1 MRNQLARFAA
11 VVLAGAVVSF
21 TSASAG
27 ASSAPKVTFV
37 GVQLT
42 LNTGT
47 TFTTPQGVAVDSSG
61 DVFVLDSQTG
71 IVSEIVA
78 LNGIIGSSPTIQ
90 PLANSFAFNNVF
102 SLAIDS
108 SGNLFVPGGSTP
120 GAEYIYEIPAAHR
133 TVNPTQLTL
142 AGTFDTP
149 EGITV
154 DASGNIFVV
163 EDGSANDVK
172 EIAPPYHTATTAI
185 IGLSSPTGIAVDAS
199 DNIFVAVGS
208 GGGVTEFSPSNS
220 YATGTVLLVEF
231 EAVSNMSM
239 DTSGNLYVA
248 DEQGGTLSEILASGG
263 YGTEI
268 TLSKNFN
275 APTGVAV
282 ATNGNIFVT
291 DVPDGGIVD
300 EFERPG
306 ANLGAVNLGQTSS
319 TKTLT
324 FVFNTAGHIG
334 APVVLTQGAAGLD
347 YVDAGTGTCTIKNGS
362 SNPYNAGATC
372 TVDVSFTPRYPG
384 ARNGAVELKDLS
396 GNVLATA
403 YLYGTGIGPQ
413 VSFVTTAS
421 GYNAPSAVSTLGG
434 GFNYPYGVATDQ
446 SGNVFVVDQGNVAI
460 KKISAGCGTS
470 TCVTTLAGTYTDP
483 SYVAIDGAGNLY
495 VTDANQV
502 VEISAASGYTTT
514 TNTLGGG
521 PYQPTGVAVDGSGN
535 VYVNDISMVTG
546 ERQVQKIPAG
556 CTSSACVTTLA
567 GGYTSLYG
575 LAVDASGDVFF
586 AELYAGLVHEIPA
599 GCASIGCV
607 VTVGTGLTNPAG
619 LAVDGIGNLF
629 VSDYGAGN
637 VYELTAASG
646 YNVNYRLNPQN
657 AFAGPM
663 GVAVDGLGNVIV
675 VNTSA
680 NSLQKLDF
688 ADPPSLSFL
697 APTTIETIDG
707 TDGPLSVT
715 VENVGNAPLIFT
727 ASGLIAANDF
737 PQTAGSGDPPNCADS
752 RTVAAGASCNLSI
765 EFEPLQTGSLGET
778 FGLYDNNLNVASA
791 QLIGVQGISIPA
803 VAPPPAG
810 DATSSTVLAAPSAVA
825 AGQPLTI
832 TATVT
837 DTTSSDRGPGG
848 TVTFAD
854 TVGSTTINLNSG
866 VGVSLVASAGAMV
879 AILPN
884 VTLSGAGTH
893 TITATFWDGNGGAT
907 FQSSIGTGTAT
918 VGSSSNVGT
927 ATSAIPVTLTFTAA
941 GMVNSV
947 NVLTQGAPLL
957 DFQYSATGDTCSG
970 ASSSVGTCTVNVTFT
985 PKYPGTRFGAVVL
998 EDVSGNVLATAYING
1013 LGIGP
1018 VVGFAPGTINT
1029 VAGNYLAGYG
1039 YGGDGSPAT
1048 SAQLNGPYGVAQD
1061 GAGNLYIADSNNN
1074 VIRMVTTGGIISTI
1088 VGNDSAKKRGSSYGG
1103 DGGPATSAMLYNPQG
1118 IALDGAGN
1126 LFIADTNNQVIRMV
1140 TPGGII
1146 TTVAGNNKDG
1156 YGYSGDGG
1164 LAINAELNN
1173 PNSIALDGAG
1183 NLYIVDTSNNVIRKV
1198 TPGGVISTVAGN
1210 HASPP
1215 GYGGDGGQATSA
1227 QLSYPSGVA
1236 VDGSGNLYIADQNNN
1251 VIRKVTPGGVISTVA
1266 GNQASGSGYG
1276 PDGVQATSS
1285 QLSYPMDVKLDAAG
1299 NLYIVDDGNSVIRK
1313 VTPGGI
1319 ISTVAGGGNYSS
1331 PALGDGGPATSAFL
1345 NYPEAIAVDGTG
1357 NLYISDSND
1366 SLIRKVDIS
1375 DAPSVTFASTNVG
1388 STSAAQNVAVENFG
1402 NTGLIFTSS
1411 GLTPANDFVQ
1421 TAGSGSPVDCVN
1433 SGTVLAGASCNLSIV
1448 FHPAQE
1454 GNPLTESF
1462 VLANNS
1468 LDNGSATQSIGLLG
1482 TATGVVAPPADTTAT
1497 AVAVSSGA
1505 IYSGQTVTIAATVWD
1520 TISRLTPT
1528 GTVIFTDTVGSTT
1541 TNLGGATP
1549 LTAGVAT
1556 ISNNILTGAGTH
1568 TITASYAG
1576 VSGSFTPSSN
1586 TASVTVTDAPVAT
1599 FTTPPPTLNFG
1610 TVAVGQTSSN
1620 QTVTFT
1626 FATMGVIGPNQVLS
1640 LGATDGKSLPFYV
1653 FSGGTCNHF
1662 GVATVWTA
1670 GGTCT
1675 VLVNFKPVYPGVAQ
1689 GAVEILDM
1697 SGNVLST
1704 AYVTGIGTGP
1714 EAVTLP
1720 GTARSTTFTG
1730 SDQKTYAMAF
1740 DGGGDLYFADQT
1752 GNQVYQVQYSG
1763 AAETLIAGSGTAG
1776 YGGDG
1781 SAAASAELS
1790 SPSDVAIDGAGNVYI
1805 ADFGNNRV
1813 RMVSPISGII
1823 TTVAGNGTLG
1833 YLGDGSAATSAE
1845 LNGPTGLALDGAG
1858 NLYIADKGNNAIRK
1872 VTAATGVITTVAGNG
1887 TQGFSGDAGLA
1898 TVAQLNNPNSVAVD
1912 GAGNLYIADSNNNR
1926 VRMVSVTTGNISTV
1940 AGNGT
1945 NWDSGDGGFP
1955 WQAGVNNPV
1964 AVAVDAAGN
1973 LAIVDSNAAI
1983 RIVFSAS
1990 GIIETD
1996 AVNVGVPVAL
2006 REDGAGNLYAADSV
2020 NGGLYTVS
2028 PTTSFNYPTATAV
2041 GSSDTTDN
2049 AQTVLLVNIGN
2060 TALTAVAPGLTP
2072 PTDFA
2077 QVGGSG
2083 TPADCTPT
2091 FSITAGSACTLNIEF
2106 EPTQSGSLSEYYY
2119 VKDNSRNHSSLT
2131 QYIWLTGTGV
2141 AAVVSADTTATAIA
2155 VSPSAIYSG
2164 QTVTITATVT
2174 DTTTPSTTPTG
2185 SVTFTDAVGSTI
2197 TSLNGGTAVSL
2208 VSGVATLSNATLIGA
2223 GTHTISAQYSGVSS
2237 VFSASSGTGT
2247 VAVSPSS
2254 NVGAAASSFPVTLTI
2269 TAAGTESSVSV
2280 LTLGVPNLDFT
2291 EALTGDT
2298 CSGVSSINST
2308 CTVNVT
2314 FTPIS
2319 PGLRSGAVVLKDSSG
2334 NVLATSSISAMAD
2347 APQVAIYPGTSSV
2360 LSTGTSTVAAKY
2372 PGQIAIDGSG
2382 NIYLANCSNGLVYKI
2397 PASGGEPTTIDFSAL
2412 SGLGPNNCVNGI
2424 VLDGAGNMYVSD
2436 HSNERIVVVNGATG
2450 SSPSAAFALPLSST
2464 SLGSVSLYDPY
2475 TLAMDVQGNLY
2486 IADSA
2491 NVRILKVVLTG
2502 AGTSSVTGAVS
2513 AVTPV
2518 SYSYN
2523 NGSYDQIYGVAVD
2536 DSGNVYIPDYDGGV
2550 LVKVAPGGATTTIN
2564 LTYNSN
2570 TFYPTG
2576 IGLDSFGNV
2585 YLVDGYDNWLAKL
2598 TTSGTLQPILAPG
2611 LPSGLSEPWNITVDP
2626 AGKLYISDFGNN
2638 RIAIIDPSTPYVAPF
2653 ASAAVGSN
2661 STSGPQLLQ
2670 LTNIGD
2676 QDLTFTASGVSY
2688 PTDFPVNSS
2697 DTNLCQSSL
2706 NLTAGNTCD
2715 VSINFH
2721 PTTTGSLPENVVLT
2735 DNNLAGNGVQQSISV
2750 SGTGQAVIAQ
2760 FAFSISSIWTAGV
2773 PQAFTLTAIG
2783 SDSATMTGYTGT
2795 VNLTSTDS
2803 RAVFSLSN
2811 GGAPITSYTFAG
2823 GDAGVKTLY
2832 VTFKTETF
2840 STKLPYGQF
2849 VTATDASASIS
2860 AMTGSLTVN
2869 SGPAATITPVGSTS
2883 SSHTIGV
2890 EFPLYAVVNDA
2901 YGNPVVGEIVTFS
2914 APVNGPGILM
2924 AQATEPVQTLGY
2936 AENLVFANTIAGGPY
2951 AVTAIAAD
2959 LPSSPLT
2966 FAITNLPAATTTVLA
2981 GAPASPINYGTAITL
2996 TSTVTPGS
3004 GQVEKKSLIA
3014 QPQKIVI
3021 VSSSA
3026 PILGPP
3032 TGTVQFWDNIGTA
3045 AQAMVGT
3052 ATLQPGVN
3060 SNGTIPASATFTVV
3074 APAGGTHSYT
3084 ATYLTD
3090 GNYSG
3095 STTSV
3100 AVPYTVNQGSV
3111 AISGPAQ
3118 PAQFAAGQ
3126 AGSVTITATGSV
3138 LGTGIAVP
3146 SGSLSYTI
3154 VNGSSVSV
3162 ASGTVS
3168 LSATANGSAA
3178 SIITPNTLA
3187 PGTYSIQIGYVGD
3200 GNYAASVSPVTI
3212 TFIVNQ
3218 IASSISWPQP
3228 SAISYGTSLGA
3239 ILNATAS
3246 AGSTALQGA
3255 FSYTATPTSGAA
3267 SAVNSATVLT
3277 AGSYTL
3283 TATFAPTN
3291 SATDTSATQTVSLT
3305 VSKAALA
3312 ITWTAPASIS
3322 YGVPLSAT
3330 QLNASATV
3338 PGTFVYSP
3346 AIGTVL
3352 GAGPQTLSVT
3362 FTPTDS
3368 VDYSSTT
3375 QTVSLTVN
3383 KTTLAITWIT
3393 PASISYGV
3401 PLSATQLNAT
3411 ATVPG
3416 TFVYS
3421 PAIGSV
3427 LGAGPQTL
3435 SVTFTPTD
3443 SVDYSTT
3450 TQTVS
3455 LTVNKAAL
3463 AITWAAPAS
3472 VSYGVPLSATQLNA
3486 TATVPGTFVY
3496 SPAVG
3501 SVLGAGPQTLS
3512 VTFTPTDSVDYSTTT
3527 QTTSLTVNKASLTIT
3542 WAAPNAIT
3550 YGVPLSAAQLNA
3562 TASVPGTFVYSPAL
3576 GSVLGAGSQT
3586 LSVTFTPTDSVDYSA
3601 TTQTTSLTVNK
3612 DAASITWSGTSTPI
3626 TYGTPLSATQ
3636 LNATTVIPGTLVYAP
3651 PLGTVLGAG
3660 TQSLSVTFTPTD
3672 SVDYSATTQTTS
3684 LTVNKDAASI
3694 TWSGTSTPITY
3705 GTPLSATQ
3713 LNATTVIPGTL
3724 VYAPPLGTVLGAG
3737 TQSLSVTFTPT
3748 DTASYASVTKT
3759 ETLTVNKAMPVIT
3772 WLVPA
3777 AITPETALS
3786 ATQLDATASVPGMFV
3801 YTPSLGTML
3810 SIGTQT
3816 LSVIFTAN
3824 DTTDYTTATQSVSLN
3839 IGQITPTITF
3849 LQPSAITYGNSLSG
3863 VLMVTAKNG
3872 SATIPGTFT
3881 YTAARAGGSAL
3892 PVTSATVLAAG
3903 TYTLTAIFTPTDT
3916 TTYKV
3921 ASASVSL
3928 TANQAVSVTTLS
3940 SSQVSAF
3947 TSNPVTFTAI
3957 VTSAAGTP
3965 TGSVTFFDGTTPLG
3979 TATLVSGSAAYTSS
3993 SLDTGTH
4000 SITAVYNG
4008 NADLAPSTSG
4018 LVSEV
4023 LQNFTLTLSL
4033 RGGSG
4038 SGGTA
4043 TAAPGGQAVYD
4054 FVVAP
4059 VTGTGFPG
4067 PVTMSVTGGLP
4078 PGATATFTPDVIPAN
4093 ATSTPVTMTVTL
4105 PATAAARPMG
4115 LPFRSAP
4122 LAALGLLL
4130 LPFAGRLRK
4139 ASRKLGRGAG
4149 LALALLISIV
4159 GIAAMTGCGGKP
4171 SGYFGQAPQSYTI
4184 TVTATS
4190 GNLTHSTTVTLNVQ

>member
-2164 QTVTITATVT
+2164 QTVTIAATVT
-2174 DTTTPSTTPTG
+2174 DSTTPSTTPTG

-3421 PAIGSV
+3421 PA
-3427 LGAGPQTL
+3427 
-3435 SVTFTPTD
+3435 
-3443 SVDYSTT
+3443 
-3450 TQTVS
+3450 
-3455 LTVNKAAL
+3455 
-3463 AITWAAPAS
+3463 
-3472 VSYGVPLSATQLNA
+3472 
-3486 TATVPGTFVY
+3486 
-3496 SPAVG
+3496 VG
-3501 SVLGAGPQTLS
+3501 SVLGAGPQTL
-3512 VTFTPTDSVDYSTTT
+3512 
-3527 QTTSLTVNKASLTIT
+3527 
-3542 WAAPNAIT
+3542 
-3550 YGVPLSAAQLNA
+3550 
-3562 TASVPGTFVYSPAL
+3562 
-3576 GSVLGAGSQT
+3576 
-3586 LSVTFTPTDSVDYSA
+3586 
-3601 TTQTTSLTVNK
+3601 
-3612 DAASITWSGTSTPI
+3612 
-3626 TYGTPLSATQ
+3626 
-3636 LNATTVIPGTLVYAP
+3636 
-3651 PLGTVLGAG
+3651 
-3660 TQSLSVTFTPTD
+3660 
-3672 SVDYSATTQTTS
+3672 
-3684 LTVNKDAASI
+3684 
-3694 TWSGTSTPITY
+3694 
-3705 GTPLSATQ
+3705 
-3713 LNATTVIPGTL
+3713 
-3724 VYAPPLGTVLGAG
+3724 
-3737 TQSLSVTFTPT
+3737 
-3748 DTASYASVTKT
+3748 
-3759 ETLTVNKAMPVIT
+3759 
-3772 WLVPA
+3772 
-3777 AITPETALS
+3777 
-3786 ATQLDATASVPGMFV
+3786 
-3801 YTPSLGTML
+3801 
-3810 SIGTQT
+3810 
-3816 LSVIFTAN
+3816 
-3824 DTTDYTTATQSVSLN
+3824 
-3839 IGQITPTITF
+3839 
-3849 LQPSAITYGNSLSG
+3849 
-3863 VLMVTAKNG
+3863 
-3872 SATIPGTFT
+3872 
-3881 YTAARAGGSAL
+3881 R
-3892 PVTSATVLAAG
+3892 
-3903 TYTLTAIFTPTDT
+3903 
-3916 TTYKV
+3916 
-3921 ASASVSL
+3921 
-3928 TANQAVSVTTLS
+3928 
-3940 SSQVSAF
+3940 
-3947 TSNPVTFTAI
+3947 
-3957 VTSAAGTP
+3957 
-3965 TGSVTFFDGTTPLG
+3965 
-3979 TATLVSGSAAYTSS
+3979 
-3993 SLDTGTH
+3993 
-4000 SITAVYNG
+4000 
-4008 NADLAPSTSG
+4008 
-4018 LVSEV
+4018 
-4023 LQNFTLTLSL
+4023 
-4033 RGGSG
+4033 
-4038 SGGTA
+4038 
-4043 TAAPGGQAVYD
+4043 
-4054 FVVAP
+4054 
-4059 VTGTGFPG
+4059 
-4067 PVTMSVTGGLP
+4067 
-4078 PGATATFTPDVIPAN
+4078 
-4093 ATSTPVTMTVTL
+4093 
-4105 PATAAARPMG
+4105 
-4115 LPFRSAP
+4115 
-4122 LAALGLLL
+4122 
-4130 LPFAGRLRK
+4130 
-4139 ASRKLGRGAG
+4139 
-4149 LALALLISIV
+4149 
-4159 GIAAMTGCGGKP
+4159 
-4171 SGYFGQAPQSYTI
+4171 
-4184 TVTATS
+4184 
-4190 GNLTHSTTVTLNVQ
+4190 

>member
-1 MRNQLARFAA
+1 MKLSHVFSMRNQLARFAA

-567 GGYTSLYG
+567 GGYNSLFG
-575 LAVDASGDVFF
+575 MAVAPSGDVFF
-586 AELYAGLVHEIPA
+586 AEELAGLVHEIPA
-599 GCASIGCV
+599 GCVSTGCV
-607 VTVGTGLTNPAG
+607 VTVGSGLSKPAG
-619 LAVDGIGNLF
+619 LAVDGLGNLF
-629 VSDYGAGN
+629 VSDYEAGN
-637 VYELTAASG
+637 VYEFTAASG
-646 YNVNYRLNPQN
+646 YTVKYQLSPNDAYV
-657 AFAGPM
+657 GPL
-663 GVAVDGLGNVIV
+663 GVAVDGLGNVTV
-675 VNTSA
+675 VNTQR
-680 NSLQKLDF
+680 NTLQKLDF

-837 DTTSSDRGPGG
+837 DTT
-848 TVTFAD
+848 
-854 TVGSTTINLNSG
+854 
-866 VGVSLVASAGAMV
+866 
-879 AILPN
+879 
-884 VTLSGAGTH
+884 
-893 TITATFWDGNGGAT
+893 
-907 FQSSIGTGTAT
+907 
-918 VGSSSNVGT
+918 
-927 ATSAIPVTLTFTAA
+927 
-941 GMVNSV
+941 
-947 NVLTQGAPLL
+947 
-957 DFQYSATGDTCSG
+957 
-970 ASSSVGTCTVNVTFT
+970 
-985 PKYPGTRFGAVVL
+985 
-998 EDVSGNVLATAYING
+998 
-1013 LGIGP
+1013 
-1018 VVGFAPGTINT
+1018 
-1029 VAGNYLAGYG
+1029 
-1039 YGGDGSPAT
+1039 
-1048 SAQLNGPYGVAQD
+1048 
-1061 GAGNLYIADSNNN
+1061 
-1074 VIRMVTTGGIISTI
+1074 
-1088 VGNDSAKKRGSSYGG
+1088 
-1103 DGGPATSAMLYNPQG
+1103 
-1118 IALDGAGN
+1118 
-1126 LFIADTNNQVIRMV
+1126 
-1140 TPGGII
+1140 
-1146 TTVAGNNKDG
+1146 
-1156 YGYSGDGG
+1156 
-1164 LAINAELNN
+1164 
-1173 PNSIALDGAG
+1173 
-1183 NLYIVDTSNNVIRKV
+1183 
-1198 TPGGVISTVAGN
+1198 
-1210 HASPP
+1210 
-1215 GYGGDGGQATSA
+1215 
-1227 QLSYPSGVA
+1227 
-1236 VDGSGNLYIADQNNN
+1236 
-1251 VIRKVTPGGVISTVA
+1251 
-1266 GNQASGSGYG
+1266 
-1276 PDGVQATSS
+1276 
-1285 QLSYPMDVKLDAAG
+1285 
-1299 NLYIVDDGNSVIRK
+1299 
-1313 VTPGGI
+1313 
-1319 ISTVAGGGNYSS
+1319 
-1331 PALGDGGPATSAFL
+1331 
-1345 NYPEAIAVDGTG
+1345 
-1357 NLYISDSND
+1357 
-1366 SLIRKVDIS
+1366 
-1375 DAPSVTFASTNVG
+1375 
-1388 STSAAQNVAVENFG
+1388 
-1402 NTGLIFTSS
+1402 
-1411 GLTPANDFVQ
+1411 
-1421 TAGSGSPVDCVN
+1421 
-1433 SGTVLAGASCNLSIV
+1433 
-1448 FHPAQE
+1448 
-1454 GNPLTESF
+1454 
-1462 VLANNS
+1462 
-1468 LDNGSATQSIGLLG
+1468 
-1482 TATGVVAPPADTTAT
+1482 
-1497 AVAVSSGA
+1497 
-1505 IYSGQTVTIAATVWD
+1505 
-1520 TISRLTPT
+1520 
-1528 GTVIFTDTVGSTT
+1528 
-1541 TNLGGATP
+1541 
-1549 LTAGVAT
+1549 
-1556 ISNNILTGAGTH
+1556 
-1568 TITASYAG
+1568 
-1576 VSGSFTPSSN
+1576 
-1586 TASVTVTDAPVAT
+1586 
-1599 FTTPPPTLNFG
+1599 
-1610 TVAVGQTSSN
+1610 
-1620 QTVTFT
+1620 
-1626 FATMGVIGPNQVLS
+1626 
-1640 LGATDGKSLPFYV
+1640 
-1653 FSGGTCNHF
+1653 
-1662 GVATVWTA
+1662 
-1670 GGTCT
+1670 
-1675 VLVNFKPVYPGVAQ
+1675 
-1689 GAVEILDM
+1689 
-1697 SGNVLST
+1697 
-1704 AYVTGIGTGP
+1704 
-1714 EAVTLP
+1714 
-1720 GTARSTTFTG
+1720 
-1730 SDQKTYAMAF
+1730 
-1740 DGGGDLYFADQT
+1740 
-1752 GNQVYQVQYSG
+1752 
-1763 AAETLIAGSGTAG
+1763 
-1776 YGGDG
+1776 
-1781 SAAASAELS
+1781 
-1790 SPSDVAIDGAGNVYI
+1790 
-1805 ADFGNNRV
+1805 
-1813 RMVSPISGII
+1813 
-1823 TTVAGNGTLG
+1823 
-1833 YLGDGSAATSAE
+1833 
-1845 LNGPTGLALDGAG
+1845 
-1858 NLYIADKGNNAIRK
+1858 
-1872 VTAATGVITTVAGNG
+1872 
-1887 TQGFSGDAGLA
+1887 
-1898 TVAQLNNPNSVAVD
+1898 
-1912 GAGNLYIADSNNNR
+1912 
-1926 VRMVSVTTGNISTV
+1926 
-1940 AGNGT
+1940 
-1945 NWDSGDGGFP
+1945 
-1955 WQAGVNNPV
+1955 
-1964 AVAVDAAGN
+1964 
-1973 LAIVDSNAAI
+1973 
-1983 RIVFSAS
+1983 
-1990 GIIETD
+1990 
-1996 AVNVGVPVAL
+1996 
-2006 REDGAGNLYAADSV
+2006 
-2020 NGGLYTVS
+2020 
-2028 PTTSFNYPTATAV
+2028 
-2041 GSSDTTDN
+2041 
-2049 AQTVLLVNIGN
+2049 
-2060 TALTAVAPGLTP
+2060 
-2072 PTDFA
+2072 
-2077 QVGGSG
+2077 
-2083 TPADCTPT
+2083 
-2091 FSITAGSACTLNIEF
+2091 
-2106 EPTQSGSLSEYYY
+2106 
-2119 VKDNSRNHSSLT
+2119 
-2131 QYIWLTGTGV
+2131 
-2141 AAVVSADTTATAIA
+2141 
-2155 VSPSAIYSG
+2155 
-2164 QTVTITATVT
+2164 
-2174 DTTTPSTTPTG
+2174 TPSTTPTG

-2298 CSGVSSINST
+2298 CSGVSSIKST

-2536 DSGNVYIPDYDGGV
+2536 GSGNVYIPDYDGGV

-2966 FAITNLPAATTTVLA
+2966 FAITNLPARTTTVLA
-2981 GAPASPINYGTAITL
+2981 GAPASPINFGTAITL

-3672 SVDYSATTQTTS
+3672 
-3684 LTVNKDAASI
+3684 
-3694 TWSGTSTPITY
+3694 
-3705 GTPLSATQ
+3705 
-3713 LNATTVIPGTL
+3713 
-3724 VYAPPLGTVLGAG
+3724 
-3737 TQSLSVTFTPT
+3737 
-3748 DTASYASVTKT
+3748 TASYASVTKT

>member
-1 MRNQLARFAA
+1 MKLSHVFSMRNQLARFAA

-567 GGYTSLYG
+567 GGYNSLFG
-575 LAVDASGDVFF
+575 MAVAPSGDVFF
-586 AELYAGLVHEIPA
+586 AEELAGLVHEIPA
-599 GCASIGCV
+599 GCVSTGCV
-607 VTVGTGLTNPAG
+607 VTVGSGLSKPAG
-619 LAVDGIGNLF
+619 LAVDGLGNLF
-629 VSDYGAGN
+629 VSDYEAGN
-637 VYELTAASG
+637 VYEFTAASG
-646 YNVNYRLNPQN
+646 YTVKYQLSPNDAYV
-657 AFAGPM
+657 GPL
-663 GVAVDGLGNVIV
+663 GVAVDGLGNVTV
-675 VNTSA
+675 VNTQR
-680 NSLQKLDF
+680 NTLQKLDF

-837 DTTSSDRGPGG
+837 DTT
-848 TVTFAD
+848 
-854 TVGSTTINLNSG
+854 
-866 VGVSLVASAGAMV
+866 
-879 AILPN
+879 
-884 VTLSGAGTH
+884 
-893 TITATFWDGNGGAT
+893 
-907 FQSSIGTGTAT
+907 
-918 VGSSSNVGT
+918 
-927 ATSAIPVTLTFTAA
+927 
-941 GMVNSV
+941 
-947 NVLTQGAPLL
+947 
-957 DFQYSATGDTCSG
+957 
-970 ASSSVGTCTVNVTFT
+970 
-985 PKYPGTRFGAVVL
+985 
-998 EDVSGNVLATAYING
+998 
-1013 LGIGP
+1013 
-1018 VVGFAPGTINT
+1018 
-1029 VAGNYLAGYG
+1029 
-1039 YGGDGSPAT
+1039 
-1048 SAQLNGPYGVAQD
+1048 
-1061 GAGNLYIADSNNN
+1061 
-1074 VIRMVTTGGIISTI
+1074 
-1088 VGNDSAKKRGSSYGG
+1088 
-1103 DGGPATSAMLYNPQG
+1103 
-1118 IALDGAGN
+1118 
-1126 LFIADTNNQVIRMV
+1126 
-1140 TPGGII
+1140 
-1146 TTVAGNNKDG
+1146 
-1156 YGYSGDGG
+1156 
-1164 LAINAELNN
+1164 
-1173 PNSIALDGAG
+1173 
-1183 NLYIVDTSNNVIRKV
+1183 
-1198 TPGGVISTVAGN
+1198 
-1210 HASPP
+1210 
-1215 GYGGDGGQATSA
+1215 
-1227 QLSYPSGVA
+1227 
-1236 VDGSGNLYIADQNNN
+1236 
-1251 VIRKVTPGGVISTVA
+1251 
-1266 GNQASGSGYG
+1266 
-1276 PDGVQATSS
+1276 
-1285 QLSYPMDVKLDAAG
+1285 
-1299 NLYIVDDGNSVIRK
+1299 
-1313 VTPGGI
+1313 
-1319 ISTVAGGGNYSS
+1319 
-1331 PALGDGGPATSAFL
+1331 
-1345 NYPEAIAVDGTG
+1345 
-1357 NLYISDSND
+1357 
-1366 SLIRKVDIS
+1366 
-1375 DAPSVTFASTNVG
+1375 
-1388 STSAAQNVAVENFG
+1388 
-1402 NTGLIFTSS
+1402 
-1411 GLTPANDFVQ
+1411 
-1421 TAGSGSPVDCVN
+1421 
-1433 SGTVLAGASCNLSIV
+1433 
-1448 FHPAQE
+1448 
-1454 GNPLTESF
+1454 
-1462 VLANNS
+1462 
-1468 LDNGSATQSIGLLG
+1468 
-1482 TATGVVAPPADTTAT
+1482 
-1497 AVAVSSGA
+1497 
-1505 IYSGQTVTIAATVWD
+1505 
-1520 TISRLTPT
+1520 
-1528 GTVIFTDTVGSTT
+1528 
-1541 TNLGGATP
+1541 
-1549 LTAGVAT
+1549 
-1556 ISNNILTGAGTH
+1556 
-1568 TITASYAG
+1568 
-1576 VSGSFTPSSN
+1576 
-1586 TASVTVTDAPVAT
+1586 
-1599 FTTPPPTLNFG
+1599 
-1610 TVAVGQTSSN
+1610 
-1620 QTVTFT
+1620 
-1626 FATMGVIGPNQVLS
+1626 
-1640 LGATDGKSLPFYV
+1640 
-1653 FSGGTCNHF
+1653 
-1662 GVATVWTA
+1662 
-1670 GGTCT
+1670 
-1675 VLVNFKPVYPGVAQ
+1675 
-1689 GAVEILDM
+1689 
-1697 SGNVLST
+1697 
-1704 AYVTGIGTGP
+1704 
-1714 EAVTLP
+1714 
-1720 GTARSTTFTG
+1720 
-1730 SDQKTYAMAF
+1730 
-1740 DGGGDLYFADQT
+1740 
-1752 GNQVYQVQYSG
+1752 
-1763 AAETLIAGSGTAG
+1763 
-1776 YGGDG
+1776 
-1781 SAAASAELS
+1781 
-1790 SPSDVAIDGAGNVYI
+1790 
-1805 ADFGNNRV
+1805 
-1813 RMVSPISGII
+1813 
-1823 TTVAGNGTLG
+1823 
-1833 YLGDGSAATSAE
+1833 
-1845 LNGPTGLALDGAG
+1845 
-1858 NLYIADKGNNAIRK
+1858 
-1872 VTAATGVITTVAGNG
+1872 
-1887 TQGFSGDAGLA
+1887 
-1898 TVAQLNNPNSVAVD
+1898 
-1912 GAGNLYIADSNNNR
+1912 
-1926 VRMVSVTTGNISTV
+1926 
-1940 AGNGT
+1940 
-1945 NWDSGDGGFP
+1945 
-1955 WQAGVNNPV
+1955 
-1964 AVAVDAAGN
+1964 
-1973 LAIVDSNAAI
+1973 
-1983 RIVFSAS
+1983 
-1990 GIIETD
+1990 
-1996 AVNVGVPVAL
+1996 
-2006 REDGAGNLYAADSV
+2006 
-2020 NGGLYTVS
+2020 
-2028 PTTSFNYPTATAV
+2028 
-2041 GSSDTTDN
+2041 
-2049 AQTVLLVNIGN
+2049 
-2060 TALTAVAPGLTP
+2060 
-2072 PTDFA
+2072 
-2077 QVGGSG
+2077 
-2083 TPADCTPT
+2083 
-2091 FSITAGSACTLNIEF
+2091 
-2106 EPTQSGSLSEYYY
+2106 
-2119 VKDNSRNHSSLT
+2119 
-2131 QYIWLTGTGV
+2131 
-2141 AAVVSADTTATAIA
+2141 
-2155 VSPSAIYSG
+2155 
-2164 QTVTITATVT
+2164 
-2174 DTTTPSTTPTG
+2174 TPSTTPTG

-2298 CSGVSSINST
+2298 CSGVSSIKST

-2966 FAITNLPAATTTVLA
+2966 FAITNLPARTTTVLA
-2981 GAPASPINYGTAITL
+2981 GAPASPINFGTAITL

-3255 FSYTATPTSGAA
+3255 FSYTATPTSGAP

-3291 SATDTSATQTVSLT
+3291 SATYTSATQTVSLT

-3586 LSVTFTPTDSVDYSA
+3586 
-3601 TTQTTSLTVNK
+3601 
-3612 DAASITWSGTSTPI
+3612 
-3626 TYGTPLSATQ
+3626 
-3636 LNATTVIPGTLVYAP
+3636 
-3651 PLGTVLGAG
+3651 
-3660 TQSLSVTFTPTD
+3660 LSVTFTPTD

>member
-1 MRNQLARFAA
+1 MKLSHVFSMRNQLARFAA

-567 GGYTSLYG
+567 GGYNSLFG
-575 LAVDASGDVFF
+575 MAVAPSGDVFF
-586 AELYAGLVHEIPA
+586 AEELAGLVHEIPA
-599 GCASIGCV
+599 GCVSTGCV
-607 VTVGTGLTNPAG
+607 VTVGSGLSKPAG
-619 LAVDGIGNLF
+619 LAVDGLGNLF
-629 VSDYGAGN
+629 VSDYEAGN
-637 VYELTAASG
+637 VYEFTAASG
-646 YNVNYRLNPQN
+646 YTVKYQLSPNDAYV
-657 AFAGPM
+657 GPL
-663 GVAVDGLGNVIV
+663 GVAVDGLGNVTV
-675 VNTSA
+675 VNTQR
-680 NSLQKLDF
+680 NTLQKLDF

-837 DTTSSDRGPGG
+837 DTT
-848 TVTFAD
+848 
-854 TVGSTTINLNSG
+854 
-866 VGVSLVASAGAMV
+866 
-879 AILPN
+879 
-884 VTLSGAGTH
+884 
-893 TITATFWDGNGGAT
+893 
-907 FQSSIGTGTAT
+907 
-918 VGSSSNVGT
+918 
-927 ATSAIPVTLTFTAA
+927 
-941 GMVNSV
+941 
-947 NVLTQGAPLL
+947 
-957 DFQYSATGDTCSG
+957 
-970 ASSSVGTCTVNVTFT
+970 
-985 PKYPGTRFGAVVL
+985 
-998 EDVSGNVLATAYING
+998 
-1013 LGIGP
+1013 
-1018 VVGFAPGTINT
+1018 
-1029 VAGNYLAGYG
+1029 
-1039 YGGDGSPAT
+1039 
-1048 SAQLNGPYGVAQD
+1048 
-1061 GAGNLYIADSNNN
+1061 
-1074 VIRMVTTGGIISTI
+1074 
-1088 VGNDSAKKRGSSYGG
+1088 
-1103 DGGPATSAMLYNPQG
+1103 
-1118 IALDGAGN
+1118 
-1126 LFIADTNNQVIRMV
+1126 
-1140 TPGGII
+1140 
-1146 TTVAGNNKDG
+1146 
-1156 YGYSGDGG
+1156 
-1164 LAINAELNN
+1164 
-1173 PNSIALDGAG
+1173 
-1183 NLYIVDTSNNVIRKV
+1183 
-1198 TPGGVISTVAGN
+1198 
-1210 HASPP
+1210 
-1215 GYGGDGGQATSA
+1215 
-1227 QLSYPSGVA
+1227 
-1236 VDGSGNLYIADQNNN
+1236 
-1251 VIRKVTPGGVISTVA
+1251 
-1266 GNQASGSGYG
+1266 
-1276 PDGVQATSS
+1276 
-1285 QLSYPMDVKLDAAG
+1285 
-1299 NLYIVDDGNSVIRK
+1299 
-1313 VTPGGI
+1313 
-1319 ISTVAGGGNYSS
+1319 
-1331 PALGDGGPATSAFL
+1331 
-1345 NYPEAIAVDGTG
+1345 
-1357 NLYISDSND
+1357 
-1366 SLIRKVDIS
+1366 
-1375 DAPSVTFASTNVG
+1375 
-1388 STSAAQNVAVENFG
+1388 
-1402 NTGLIFTSS
+1402 
-1411 GLTPANDFVQ
+1411 
-1421 TAGSGSPVDCVN
+1421 
-1433 SGTVLAGASCNLSIV
+1433 
-1448 FHPAQE
+1448 
-1454 GNPLTESF
+1454 
-1462 VLANNS
+1462 
-1468 LDNGSATQSIGLLG
+1468 
-1482 TATGVVAPPADTTAT
+1482 
-1497 AVAVSSGA
+1497 
-1505 IYSGQTVTIAATVWD
+1505 
-1520 TISRLTPT
+1520 
-1528 GTVIFTDTVGSTT
+1528 
-1541 TNLGGATP
+1541 
-1549 LTAGVAT
+1549 
-1556 ISNNILTGAGTH
+1556 
-1568 TITASYAG
+1568 
-1576 VSGSFTPSSN
+1576 
-1586 TASVTVTDAPVAT
+1586 
-1599 FTTPPPTLNFG
+1599 
-1610 TVAVGQTSSN
+1610 
-1620 QTVTFT
+1620 
-1626 FATMGVIGPNQVLS
+1626 
-1640 LGATDGKSLPFYV
+1640 
-1653 FSGGTCNHF
+1653 
-1662 GVATVWTA
+1662 
-1670 GGTCT
+1670 
-1675 VLVNFKPVYPGVAQ
+1675 
-1689 GAVEILDM
+1689 
-1697 SGNVLST
+1697 
-1704 AYVTGIGTGP
+1704 
-1714 EAVTLP
+1714 
-1720 GTARSTTFTG
+1720 
-1730 SDQKTYAMAF
+1730 
-1740 DGGGDLYFADQT
+1740 
-1752 GNQVYQVQYSG
+1752 
-1763 AAETLIAGSGTAG
+1763 
-1776 YGGDG
+1776 
-1781 SAAASAELS
+1781 
-1790 SPSDVAIDGAGNVYI
+1790 
-1805 ADFGNNRV
+1805 
-1813 RMVSPISGII
+1813 
-1823 TTVAGNGTLG
+1823 
-1833 YLGDGSAATSAE
+1833 
-1845 LNGPTGLALDGAG
+1845 
-1858 NLYIADKGNNAIRK
+1858 
-1872 VTAATGVITTVAGNG
+1872 
-1887 TQGFSGDAGLA
+1887 
-1898 TVAQLNNPNSVAVD
+1898 
-1912 GAGNLYIADSNNNR
+1912 
-1926 VRMVSVTTGNISTV
+1926 
-1940 AGNGT
+1940 
-1945 NWDSGDGGFP
+1945 
-1955 WQAGVNNPV
+1955 
-1964 AVAVDAAGN
+1964 
-1973 LAIVDSNAAI
+1973 
-1983 RIVFSAS
+1983 
-1990 GIIETD
+1990 
-1996 AVNVGVPVAL
+1996 
-2006 REDGAGNLYAADSV
+2006 
-2020 NGGLYTVS
+2020 
-2028 PTTSFNYPTATAV
+2028 
-2041 GSSDTTDN
+2041 
-2049 AQTVLLVNIGN
+2049 
-2060 TALTAVAPGLTP
+2060 
-2072 PTDFA
+2072 
-2077 QVGGSG
+2077 
-2083 TPADCTPT
+2083 
-2091 FSITAGSACTLNIEF
+2091 
-2106 EPTQSGSLSEYYY
+2106 
-2119 VKDNSRNHSSLT
+2119 
-2131 QYIWLTGTGV
+2131 
-2141 AAVVSADTTATAIA
+2141 
-2155 VSPSAIYSG
+2155 
-2164 QTVTITATVT
+2164 
-2174 DTTTPSTTPTG
+2174 TPSTTPTG

-2298 CSGVSSINST
+2298 CSGVSSIKST

-2536 DSGNVYIPDYDGGV
+2536 GSGNVYIPDYDGGV

-2966 FAITNLPAATTTVLA
+2966 FAITNLPARTTTVLA
-2981 GAPASPINYGTAITL
+2981 GAPASPINFGTAITL

-3095 STTSV
+3095 STTSI

-3255 FSYTATPTSGAA
+3255 FSYTATPTSGAP

-3291 SATDTSATQTVSLT
+3291 SATYTSATQTVSLT

-3450 TQTVS
+3450 TQTDS

-3586 LSVTFTPTDSVDYSA
+3586 
-3601 TTQTTSLTVNK
+3601 
-3612 DAASITWSGTSTPI
+3612 
-3626 TYGTPLSATQ
+3626 
-3636 LNATTVIPGTLVYAP
+3636 
-3651 PLGTVLGAG
+3651 
-3660 TQSLSVTFTPTD
+3660 LSVTFTPTD

>member
-1 MRNQLARFAA
+1 MKLSHVFSMRNQLARFAA

-567 GGYTSLYG
+567 GGYNSLFG
-575 LAVDASGDVFF
+575 MAVAPSGDVFF
-586 AELYAGLVHEIPA
+586 AEELAGLVHEIPA
-599 GCASIGCV
+599 GCVSTGCV
-607 VTVGTGLTNPAG
+607 VTVGSGLSKPAG
-619 LAVDGIGNLF
+619 LAVDGLGNLF
-629 VSDYGAGN
+629 VSDYEAGN
-637 VYELTAASG
+637 VYEFTAASG
-646 YNVNYRLNPQN
+646 YTVKYQLSPNDAYV
-657 AFAGPM
+657 GPL
-663 GVAVDGLGNVIV
+663 GVAVDGLGNVTV
-675 VNTSA
+675 VNTQR
-680 NSLQKLDF
+680 NTLQKLDF

-837 DTTSSDRGPGG
+837 DTT
-848 TVTFAD
+848 
-854 TVGSTTINLNSG
+854 
-866 VGVSLVASAGAMV
+866 
-879 AILPN
+879 
-884 VTLSGAGTH
+884 
-893 TITATFWDGNGGAT
+893 
-907 FQSSIGTGTAT
+907 
-918 VGSSSNVGT
+918 
-927 ATSAIPVTLTFTAA
+927 
-941 GMVNSV
+941 
-947 NVLTQGAPLL
+947 
-957 DFQYSATGDTCSG
+957 
-970 ASSSVGTCTVNVTFT
+970 
-985 PKYPGTRFGAVVL
+985 
-998 EDVSGNVLATAYING
+998 
-1013 LGIGP
+1013 
-1018 VVGFAPGTINT
+1018 
-1029 VAGNYLAGYG
+1029 
-1039 YGGDGSPAT
+1039 
-1048 SAQLNGPYGVAQD
+1048 
-1061 GAGNLYIADSNNN
+1061 
-1074 VIRMVTTGGIISTI
+1074 
-1088 VGNDSAKKRGSSYGG
+1088 
-1103 DGGPATSAMLYNPQG
+1103 
-1118 IALDGAGN
+1118 
-1126 LFIADTNNQVIRMV
+1126 
-1140 TPGGII
+1140 
-1146 TTVAGNNKDG
+1146 
-1156 YGYSGDGG
+1156 
-1164 LAINAELNN
+1164 
-1173 PNSIALDGAG
+1173 
-1183 NLYIVDTSNNVIRKV
+1183 
-1198 TPGGVISTVAGN
+1198 
-1210 HASPP
+1210 
-1215 GYGGDGGQATSA
+1215 
-1227 QLSYPSGVA
+1227 
-1236 VDGSGNLYIADQNNN
+1236 
-1251 VIRKVTPGGVISTVA
+1251 
-1266 GNQASGSGYG
+1266 
-1276 PDGVQATSS
+1276 
-1285 QLSYPMDVKLDAAG
+1285 
-1299 NLYIVDDGNSVIRK
+1299 
-1313 VTPGGI
+1313 
-1319 ISTVAGGGNYSS
+1319 
-1331 PALGDGGPATSAFL
+1331 
-1345 NYPEAIAVDGTG
+1345 
-1357 NLYISDSND
+1357 
-1366 SLIRKVDIS
+1366 
-1375 DAPSVTFASTNVG
+1375 
-1388 STSAAQNVAVENFG
+1388 
-1402 NTGLIFTSS
+1402 
-1411 GLTPANDFVQ
+1411 
-1421 TAGSGSPVDCVN
+1421 
-1433 SGTVLAGASCNLSIV
+1433 
-1448 FHPAQE
+1448 
-1454 GNPLTESF
+1454 
-1462 VLANNS
+1462 
-1468 LDNGSATQSIGLLG
+1468 
-1482 TATGVVAPPADTTAT
+1482 
-1497 AVAVSSGA
+1497 
-1505 IYSGQTVTIAATVWD
+1505 
-1520 TISRLTPT
+1520 
-1528 GTVIFTDTVGSTT
+1528 
-1541 TNLGGATP
+1541 
-1549 LTAGVAT
+1549 
-1556 ISNNILTGAGTH
+1556 
-1568 TITASYAG
+1568 
-1576 VSGSFTPSSN
+1576 
-1586 TASVTVTDAPVAT
+1586 
-1599 FTTPPPTLNFG
+1599 
-1610 TVAVGQTSSN
+1610 
-1620 QTVTFT
+1620 
-1626 FATMGVIGPNQVLS
+1626 
-1640 LGATDGKSLPFYV
+1640 
-1653 FSGGTCNHF
+1653 
-1662 GVATVWTA
+1662 
-1670 GGTCT
+1670 
-1675 VLVNFKPVYPGVAQ
+1675 
-1689 GAVEILDM
+1689 
-1697 SGNVLST
+1697 
-1704 AYVTGIGTGP
+1704 
-1714 EAVTLP
+1714 
-1720 GTARSTTFTG
+1720 
-1730 SDQKTYAMAF
+1730 
-1740 DGGGDLYFADQT
+1740 
-1752 GNQVYQVQYSG
+1752 
-1763 AAETLIAGSGTAG
+1763 
-1776 YGGDG
+1776 
-1781 SAAASAELS
+1781 
-1790 SPSDVAIDGAGNVYI
+1790 
-1805 ADFGNNRV
+1805 
-1813 RMVSPISGII
+1813 
-1823 TTVAGNGTLG
+1823 
-1833 YLGDGSAATSAE
+1833 
-1845 LNGPTGLALDGAG
+1845 
-1858 NLYIADKGNNAIRK
+1858 
-1872 VTAATGVITTVAGNG
+1872 
-1887 TQGFSGDAGLA
+1887 
-1898 TVAQLNNPNSVAVD
+1898 
-1912 GAGNLYIADSNNNR
+1912 
-1926 VRMVSVTTGNISTV
+1926 
-1940 AGNGT
+1940 
-1945 NWDSGDGGFP
+1945 
-1955 WQAGVNNPV
+1955 
-1964 AVAVDAAGN
+1964 
-1973 LAIVDSNAAI
+1973 
-1983 RIVFSAS
+1983 
-1990 GIIETD
+1990 
-1996 AVNVGVPVAL
+1996 
-2006 REDGAGNLYAADSV
+2006 
-2020 NGGLYTVS
+2020 
-2028 PTTSFNYPTATAV
+2028 
-2041 GSSDTTDN
+2041 
-2049 AQTVLLVNIGN
+2049 
-2060 TALTAVAPGLTP
+2060 
-2072 PTDFA
+2072 
-2077 QVGGSG
+2077 
-2083 TPADCTPT
+2083 
-2091 FSITAGSACTLNIEF
+2091 
-2106 EPTQSGSLSEYYY
+2106 
-2119 VKDNSRNHSSLT
+2119 
-2131 QYIWLTGTGV
+2131 
-2141 AAVVSADTTATAIA
+2141 
-2155 VSPSAIYSG
+2155 
-2164 QTVTITATVT
+2164 
-2174 DTTTPSTTPTG
+2174 TPSTTPTG

-2298 CSGVSSINST
+2298 CSGVSSIKST

-2536 DSGNVYIPDYDGGV
+2536 GSGNVYIPDYDGGV

-2966 FAITNLPAATTTVLA
+2966 FAITNLPARTTTVLA
-2981 GAPASPINYGTAITL
+2981 GAPASPINFGTAITL

-3095 STTSV
+3095 STTSI

-3255 FSYTATPTSGAA
+3255 FSYTATPTSGAP

-3291 SATDTSATQTVSLT
+3291 SATYTSATQTVSLT

-3421 PAIGSV
+3421 PA
-3427 LGAGPQTL
+3427 
-3435 SVTFTPTD
+3435 
-3443 SVDYSTT
+3443 
-3450 TQTVS
+3450 
-3455 LTVNKAAL
+3455 
-3463 AITWAAPAS
+3463 
-3472 VSYGVPLSATQLNA
+3472 
-3486 TATVPGTFVY
+3486 
-3496 SPAVG
+3496 VG

-3586 LSVTFTPTDSVDYSA
+3586 
-3601 TTQTTSLTVNK
+3601 
-3612 DAASITWSGTSTPI
+3612 
-3626 TYGTPLSATQ
+3626 
-3636 LNATTVIPGTLVYAP
+3636 
-3651 PLGTVLGAG
+3651 
-3660 TQSLSVTFTPTD
+3660 LSVTFTPTD

>member
-1 MRNQLARFAA
+1 MKLSHVFSMRNQLARFAA

-567 GGYTSLYG
+567 GGYNSLFG
-575 LAVDASGDVFF
+575 MAVAPSGDVFF
-586 AELYAGLVHEIPA
+586 AEELAGLVHEIPA
-599 GCASIGCV
+599 GCVSTGCV
-607 VTVGTGLTNPAG
+607 VTVGSGLSKPAG
-619 LAVDGIGNLF
+619 LAVDGLGNLF
-629 VSDYGAGN
+629 VSDYEAGN
-637 VYELTAASG
+637 VYEFTAASG
-646 YNVNYRLNPQN
+646 YTVKYQLSPNDAYV
-657 AFAGPM
+657 GPL
-663 GVAVDGLGNVIV
+663 GVAVDGLGNVTV
-675 VNTSA
+675 VNTQR

-837 DTTSSDRGPGG
+837 DTT
-848 TVTFAD
+848 
-854 TVGSTTINLNSG
+854 
-866 VGVSLVASAGAMV
+866 
-879 AILPN
+879 
-884 VTLSGAGTH
+884 
-893 TITATFWDGNGGAT
+893 
-907 FQSSIGTGTAT
+907 
-918 VGSSSNVGT
+918 
-927 ATSAIPVTLTFTAA
+927 
-941 GMVNSV
+941 
-947 NVLTQGAPLL
+947 
-957 DFQYSATGDTCSG
+957 
-970 ASSSVGTCTVNVTFT
+970 
-985 PKYPGTRFGAVVL
+985 
-998 EDVSGNVLATAYING
+998 
-1013 LGIGP
+1013 
-1018 VVGFAPGTINT
+1018 
-1029 VAGNYLAGYG
+1029 
-1039 YGGDGSPAT
+1039 
-1048 SAQLNGPYGVAQD
+1048 
-1061 GAGNLYIADSNNN
+1061 
-1074 VIRMVTTGGIISTI
+1074 
-1088 VGNDSAKKRGSSYGG
+1088 
-1103 DGGPATSAMLYNPQG
+1103 
-1118 IALDGAGN
+1118 
-1126 LFIADTNNQVIRMV
+1126 
-1140 TPGGII
+1140 
-1146 TTVAGNNKDG
+1146 
-1156 YGYSGDGG
+1156 
-1164 LAINAELNN
+1164 
-1173 PNSIALDGAG
+1173 
-1183 NLYIVDTSNNVIRKV
+1183 
-1198 TPGGVISTVAGN
+1198 
-1210 HASPP
+1210 
-1215 GYGGDGGQATSA
+1215 
-1227 QLSYPSGVA
+1227 
-1236 VDGSGNLYIADQNNN
+1236 
-1251 VIRKVTPGGVISTVA
+1251 
-1266 GNQASGSGYG
+1266 
-1276 PDGVQATSS
+1276 
-1285 QLSYPMDVKLDAAG
+1285 
-1299 NLYIVDDGNSVIRK
+1299 
-1313 VTPGGI
+1313 
-1319 ISTVAGGGNYSS
+1319 
-1331 PALGDGGPATSAFL
+1331 
-1345 NYPEAIAVDGTG
+1345 
-1357 NLYISDSND
+1357 
-1366 SLIRKVDIS
+1366 
-1375 DAPSVTFASTNVG
+1375 
-1388 STSAAQNVAVENFG
+1388 
-1402 NTGLIFTSS
+1402 
-1411 GLTPANDFVQ
+1411 
-1421 TAGSGSPVDCVN
+1421 
-1433 SGTVLAGASCNLSIV
+1433 
-1448 FHPAQE
+1448 
-1454 GNPLTESF
+1454 
-1462 VLANNS
+1462 
-1468 LDNGSATQSIGLLG
+1468 
-1482 TATGVVAPPADTTAT
+1482 
-1497 AVAVSSGA
+1497 
-1505 IYSGQTVTIAATVWD
+1505 
-1520 TISRLTPT
+1520 
-1528 GTVIFTDTVGSTT
+1528 
-1541 TNLGGATP
+1541 
-1549 LTAGVAT
+1549 
-1556 ISNNILTGAGTH
+1556 
-1568 TITASYAG
+1568 
-1576 VSGSFTPSSN
+1576 
-1586 TASVTVTDAPVAT
+1586 
-1599 FTTPPPTLNFG
+1599 
-1610 TVAVGQTSSN
+1610 
-1620 QTVTFT
+1620 
-1626 FATMGVIGPNQVLS
+1626 
-1640 LGATDGKSLPFYV
+1640 
-1653 FSGGTCNHF
+1653 
-1662 GVATVWTA
+1662 
-1670 GGTCT
+1670 
-1675 VLVNFKPVYPGVAQ
+1675 
-1689 GAVEILDM
+1689 
-1697 SGNVLST
+1697 
-1704 AYVTGIGTGP
+1704 
-1714 EAVTLP
+1714 
-1720 GTARSTTFTG
+1720 
-1730 SDQKTYAMAF
+1730 
-1740 DGGGDLYFADQT
+1740 
-1752 GNQVYQVQYSG
+1752 
-1763 AAETLIAGSGTAG
+1763 
-1776 YGGDG
+1776 
-1781 SAAASAELS
+1781 
-1790 SPSDVAIDGAGNVYI
+1790 
-1805 ADFGNNRV
+1805 
-1813 RMVSPISGII
+1813 
-1823 TTVAGNGTLG
+1823 
-1833 YLGDGSAATSAE
+1833 
-1845 LNGPTGLALDGAG
+1845 
-1858 NLYIADKGNNAIRK
+1858 
-1872 VTAATGVITTVAGNG
+1872 
-1887 TQGFSGDAGLA
+1887 
-1898 TVAQLNNPNSVAVD
+1898 
-1912 GAGNLYIADSNNNR
+1912 
-1926 VRMVSVTTGNISTV
+1926 
-1940 AGNGT
+1940 
-1945 NWDSGDGGFP
+1945 
-1955 WQAGVNNPV
+1955 
-1964 AVAVDAAGN
+1964 
-1973 LAIVDSNAAI
+1973 
-1983 RIVFSAS
+1983 
-1990 GIIETD
+1990 
-1996 AVNVGVPVAL
+1996 
-2006 REDGAGNLYAADSV
+2006 
-2020 NGGLYTVS
+2020 
-2028 PTTSFNYPTATAV
+2028 
-2041 GSSDTTDN
+2041 
-2049 AQTVLLVNIGN
+2049 
-2060 TALTAVAPGLTP
+2060 
-2072 PTDFA
+2072 
-2077 QVGGSG
+2077 
-2083 TPADCTPT
+2083 
-2091 FSITAGSACTLNIEF
+2091 
-2106 EPTQSGSLSEYYY
+2106 
-2119 VKDNSRNHSSLT
+2119 
-2131 QYIWLTGTGV
+2131 
-2141 AAVVSADTTATAIA
+2141 
-2155 VSPSAIYSG
+2155 
-2164 QTVTITATVT
+2164 
-2174 DTTTPSTTPTG
+2174 TPSTTPTG

-2298 CSGVSSINST
+2298 CSGVSSIKST

-2536 DSGNVYIPDYDGGV
+2536 GSGNVYIPDYDGGV

-3095 STTSV
+3095 STTSI

-3672 SVDYSATTQTTS
+3672 
-3684 LTVNKDAASI
+3684 
-3694 TWSGTSTPITY
+3694 
-3705 GTPLSATQ
+3705 
-3713 LNATTVIPGTL
+3713 
-3724 VYAPPLGTVLGAG
+3724 
-3737 TQSLSVTFTPT
+3737 
-3748 DTASYASVTKT
+3748 TASYASVTKT

>member
-1 MRNQLARFAA
+1 MKLSHVFSMRNQLARFAA

-837 DTTSSDRGPGG
+837 DTT
-848 TVTFAD
+848 
-854 TVGSTTINLNSG
+854 
-866 VGVSLVASAGAMV
+866 
-879 AILPN
+879 
-884 VTLSGAGTH
+884 
-893 TITATFWDGNGGAT
+893 
-907 FQSSIGTGTAT
+907 
-918 VGSSSNVGT
+918 
-927 ATSAIPVTLTFTAA
+927 
-941 GMVNSV
+941 
-947 NVLTQGAPLL
+947 
-957 DFQYSATGDTCSG
+957 
-970 ASSSVGTCTVNVTFT
+970 
-985 PKYPGTRFGAVVL
+985 
-998 EDVSGNVLATAYING
+998 
-1013 LGIGP
+1013 
-1018 VVGFAPGTINT
+1018 
-1029 VAGNYLAGYG
+1029 
-1039 YGGDGSPAT
+1039 
-1048 SAQLNGPYGVAQD
+1048 
-1061 GAGNLYIADSNNN
+1061 
-1074 VIRMVTTGGIISTI
+1074 
-1088 VGNDSAKKRGSSYGG
+1088 
-1103 DGGPATSAMLYNPQG
+1103 
-1118 IALDGAGN
+1118 
-1126 LFIADTNNQVIRMV
+1126 
-1140 TPGGII
+1140 
-1146 TTVAGNNKDG
+1146 
-1156 YGYSGDGG
+1156 
-1164 LAINAELNN
+1164 
-1173 PNSIALDGAG
+1173 
-1183 NLYIVDTSNNVIRKV
+1183 
-1198 TPGGVISTVAGN
+1198 
-1210 HASPP
+1210 
-1215 GYGGDGGQATSA
+1215 
-1227 QLSYPSGVA
+1227 
-1236 VDGSGNLYIADQNNN
+1236 
-1251 VIRKVTPGGVISTVA
+1251 
-1266 GNQASGSGYG
+1266 
-1276 PDGVQATSS
+1276 
-1285 QLSYPMDVKLDAAG
+1285 
-1299 NLYIVDDGNSVIRK
+1299 
-1313 VTPGGI
+1313 
-1319 ISTVAGGGNYSS
+1319 
-1331 PALGDGGPATSAFL
+1331 
-1345 NYPEAIAVDGTG
+1345 
-1357 NLYISDSND
+1357 
-1366 SLIRKVDIS
+1366 
-1375 DAPSVTFASTNVG
+1375 
-1388 STSAAQNVAVENFG
+1388 
-1402 NTGLIFTSS
+1402 
-1411 GLTPANDFVQ
+1411 
-1421 TAGSGSPVDCVN
+1421 
-1433 SGTVLAGASCNLSIV
+1433 
-1448 FHPAQE
+1448 
-1454 GNPLTESF
+1454 
-1462 VLANNS
+1462 
-1468 LDNGSATQSIGLLG
+1468 
-1482 TATGVVAPPADTTAT
+1482 
-1497 AVAVSSGA
+1497 
-1505 IYSGQTVTIAATVWD
+1505 
-1520 TISRLTPT
+1520 
-1528 GTVIFTDTVGSTT
+1528 
-1541 TNLGGATP
+1541 
-1549 LTAGVAT
+1549 
-1556 ISNNILTGAGTH
+1556 
-1568 TITASYAG
+1568 
-1576 VSGSFTPSSN
+1576 
-1586 TASVTVTDAPVAT
+1586 
-1599 FTTPPPTLNFG
+1599 
-1610 TVAVGQTSSN
+1610 
-1620 QTVTFT
+1620 
-1626 FATMGVIGPNQVLS
+1626 
-1640 LGATDGKSLPFYV
+1640 
-1653 FSGGTCNHF
+1653 
-1662 GVATVWTA
+1662 
-1670 GGTCT
+1670 
-1675 VLVNFKPVYPGVAQ
+1675 
-1689 GAVEILDM
+1689 
-1697 SGNVLST
+1697 
-1704 AYVTGIGTGP
+1704 
-1714 EAVTLP
+1714 
-1720 GTARSTTFTG
+1720 
-1730 SDQKTYAMAF
+1730 
-1740 DGGGDLYFADQT
+1740 
-1752 GNQVYQVQYSG
+1752 
-1763 AAETLIAGSGTAG
+1763 
-1776 YGGDG
+1776 
-1781 SAAASAELS
+1781 
-1790 SPSDVAIDGAGNVYI
+1790 
-1805 ADFGNNRV
+1805 
-1813 RMVSPISGII
+1813 
-1823 TTVAGNGTLG
+1823 
-1833 YLGDGSAATSAE
+1833 
-1845 LNGPTGLALDGAG
+1845 
-1858 NLYIADKGNNAIRK
+1858 
-1872 VTAATGVITTVAGNG
+1872 
-1887 TQGFSGDAGLA
+1887 
-1898 TVAQLNNPNSVAVD
+1898 
-1912 GAGNLYIADSNNNR
+1912 
-1926 VRMVSVTTGNISTV
+1926 
-1940 AGNGT
+1940 
-1945 NWDSGDGGFP
+1945 
-1955 WQAGVNNPV
+1955 
-1964 AVAVDAAGN
+1964 
-1973 LAIVDSNAAI
+1973 
-1983 RIVFSAS
+1983 
-1990 GIIETD
+1990 
-1996 AVNVGVPVAL
+1996 
-2006 REDGAGNLYAADSV
+2006 
-2020 NGGLYTVS
+2020 
-2028 PTTSFNYPTATAV
+2028 
-2041 GSSDTTDN
+2041 
-2049 AQTVLLVNIGN
+2049 
-2060 TALTAVAPGLTP
+2060 
-2072 PTDFA
+2072 
-2077 QVGGSG
+2077 
-2083 TPADCTPT
+2083 
-2091 FSITAGSACTLNIEF
+2091 
-2106 EPTQSGSLSEYYY
+2106 
-2119 VKDNSRNHSSLT
+2119 
-2131 QYIWLTGTGV
+2131 
-2141 AAVVSADTTATAIA
+2141 
-2155 VSPSAIYSG
+2155 
-2164 QTVTITATVT
+2164 
-2174 DTTTPSTTPTG
+2174 TPSTTPTG

-2298 CSGVSSINST
+2298 CSGVSSIKST

-2536 DSGNVYIPDYDGGV
+2536 GSGNVYIPDYDGGV

-2966 FAITNLPAATTTVLA
+2966 FAITNLPARTTTVLA
-2981 GAPASPINYGTAITL
+2981 GAPASPINFGTAITL

-3095 STTSV
+3095 STTSI

-3672 SVDYSATTQTTS
+3672 
-3684 LTVNKDAASI
+3684 
-3694 TWSGTSTPITY
+3694 
-3705 GTPLSATQ
+3705 
-3713 LNATTVIPGTL
+3713 
-3724 VYAPPLGTVLGAG
+3724 
-3737 TQSLSVTFTPT
+3737 
-3748 DTASYASVTKT
+3748 TASYASVTKT

>member
-1 MRNQLARFAA
+1 MKLSHVFSMRNQLARFAA

-825 AGQPLTI
+825 AGQPL
-832 TATVT
+832 
-837 DTTSSDRGPGG
+837 
-848 TVTFAD
+848 
-854 TVGSTTINLNSG
+854 
-866 VGVSLVASAGAMV
+866 
-879 AILPN
+879 
-884 VTLSGAGTH
+884 
-893 TITATFWDGNGGAT
+893 
-907 FQSSIGTGTAT
+907 
-918 VGSSSNVGT
+918 
-927 ATSAIPVTLTFTAA
+927 
-941 GMVNSV
+941 
-947 NVLTQGAPLL
+947 
-957 DFQYSATGDTCSG
+957 
-970 ASSSVGTCTVNVTFT
+970 
-985 PKYPGTRFGAVVL
+985 
-998 EDVSGNVLATAYING
+998 
-1013 LGIGP
+1013 
-1018 VVGFAPGTINT
+1018 
-1029 VAGNYLAGYG
+1029 
-1039 YGGDGSPAT
+1039 
-1048 SAQLNGPYGVAQD
+1048 
-1061 GAGNLYIADSNNN
+1061 
-1074 VIRMVTTGGIISTI
+1074 
-1088 VGNDSAKKRGSSYGG
+1088 
-1103 DGGPATSAMLYNPQG
+1103 
-1118 IALDGAGN
+1118 
-1126 LFIADTNNQVIRMV
+1126 
-1140 TPGGII
+1140 
-1146 TTVAGNNKDG
+1146 
-1156 YGYSGDGG
+1156 
-1164 LAINAELNN
+1164 
-1173 PNSIALDGAG
+1173 
-1183 NLYIVDTSNNVIRKV
+1183 
-1198 TPGGVISTVAGN
+1198 
-1210 HASPP
+1210 
-1215 GYGGDGGQATSA
+1215 
-1227 QLSYPSGVA
+1227 
-1236 VDGSGNLYIADQNNN
+1236 
-1251 VIRKVTPGGVISTVA
+1251 
-1266 GNQASGSGYG
+1266 
-1276 PDGVQATSS
+1276 
-1285 QLSYPMDVKLDAAG
+1285 
-1299 NLYIVDDGNSVIRK
+1299 
-1313 VTPGGI
+1313 
-1319 ISTVAGGGNYSS
+1319 
-1331 PALGDGGPATSAFL
+1331 
-1345 NYPEAIAVDGTG
+1345 
-1357 NLYISDSND
+1357 
-1366 SLIRKVDIS
+1366 
-1375 DAPSVTFASTNVG
+1375 
-1388 STSAAQNVAVENFG
+1388 
-1402 NTGLIFTSS
+1402 
-1411 GLTPANDFVQ
+1411 
-1421 TAGSGSPVDCVN
+1421 
-1433 SGTVLAGASCNLSIV
+1433 
-1448 FHPAQE
+1448 
-1454 GNPLTESF
+1454 
-1462 VLANNS
+1462 
-1468 LDNGSATQSIGLLG
+1468 
-1482 TATGVVAPPADTTAT
+1482 
-1497 AVAVSSGA
+1497 
-1505 IYSGQTVTIAATVWD
+1505 
-1520 TISRLTPT
+1520 
-1528 GTVIFTDTVGSTT
+1528 
-1541 TNLGGATP
+1541 
-1549 LTAGVAT
+1549 
-1556 ISNNILTGAGTH
+1556 
-1568 TITASYAG
+1568 
-1576 VSGSFTPSSN
+1576 
-1586 TASVTVTDAPVAT
+1586 
-1599 FTTPPPTLNFG
+1599 
-1610 TVAVGQTSSN
+1610 
-1620 QTVTFT
+1620 
-1626 FATMGVIGPNQVLS
+1626 
-1640 LGATDGKSLPFYV
+1640 
-1653 FSGGTCNHF
+1653 
-1662 GVATVWTA
+1662 
-1670 GGTCT
+1670 
-1675 VLVNFKPVYPGVAQ
+1675 
-1689 GAVEILDM
+1689 
-1697 SGNVLST
+1697 
-1704 AYVTGIGTGP
+1704 
-1714 EAVTLP
+1714 
-1720 GTARSTTFTG
+1720 
-1730 SDQKTYAMAF
+1730 
-1740 DGGGDLYFADQT
+1740 
-1752 GNQVYQVQYSG
+1752 
-1763 AAETLIAGSGTAG
+1763 
-1776 YGGDG
+1776 
-1781 SAAASAELS
+1781 
-1790 SPSDVAIDGAGNVYI
+1790 
-1805 ADFGNNRV
+1805 
-1813 RMVSPISGII
+1813 
-1823 TTVAGNGTLG
+1823 
-1833 YLGDGSAATSAE
+1833 
-1845 LNGPTGLALDGAG
+1845 
-1858 NLYIADKGNNAIRK
+1858 
-1872 VTAATGVITTVAGNG
+1872 
-1887 TQGFSGDAGLA
+1887 
-1898 TVAQLNNPNSVAVD
+1898 
-1912 GAGNLYIADSNNNR
+1912 
-1926 VRMVSVTTGNISTV
+1926 
-1940 AGNGT
+1940 
-1945 NWDSGDGGFP
+1945 
-1955 WQAGVNNPV
+1955 
-1964 AVAVDAAGN
+1964 
-1973 LAIVDSNAAI
+1973 
-1983 RIVFSAS
+1983 
-1990 GIIETD
+1990 
-1996 AVNVGVPVAL
+1996 
-2006 REDGAGNLYAADSV
+2006 
-2020 NGGLYTVS
+2020 
-2028 PTTSFNYPTATAV
+2028 
-2041 GSSDTTDN
+2041 
-2049 AQTVLLVNIGN
+2049 
-2060 TALTAVAPGLTP
+2060 
-2072 PTDFA
+2072 
-2077 QVGGSG
+2077 
-2083 TPADCTPT
+2083 
-2091 FSITAGSACTLNIEF
+2091 
-2106 EPTQSGSLSEYYY
+2106 
-2119 VKDNSRNHSSLT
+2119 
-2131 QYIWLTGTGV
+2131 
-2141 AAVVSADTTATAIA
+2141 
-2155 VSPSAIYSG
+2155 
-2164 QTVTITATVT
+2164 TITATVT

-3095 STTSV
+3095 STTSI

-3255 FSYTATPTSGAA
+3255 FSYTATPTSGAP

-3291 SATDTSATQTVSLT
+3291 SATYTSATQTVSLT

-3586 LSVTFTPTDSVDYSA
+3586 
-3601 TTQTTSLTVNK
+3601 
-3612 DAASITWSGTSTPI
+3612 
-3626 TYGTPLSATQ
+3626 
-3636 LNATTVIPGTLVYAP
+3636 
-3651 PLGTVLGAG
+3651 
-3660 TQSLSVTFTPTD
+3660 LSVTFTPTD

>member
-1 MRNQLARFAA
+1 
-11 VVLAGAVVSF
+11 
-21 TSASAG
+21 
-27 ASSAPKVTFV
+27 
-37 GVQLT
+37 LT

-567 GGYTSLYG
+567 GGYNSLFG
-575 LAVDASGDVFF
+575 MAVAPSGDVFF
-586 AELYAGLVHEIPA
+586 AEELAGLVHEIPA
-599 GCASIGCV
+599 GCVSTGCV
-607 VTVGTGLTNPAG
+607 VTVGSGLTNPAG

-837 DTTSSDRGPGG
+837 DTT
-848 TVTFAD
+848 
-854 TVGSTTINLNSG
+854 
-866 VGVSLVASAGAMV
+866 
-879 AILPN
+879 
-884 VTLSGAGTH
+884 
-893 TITATFWDGNGGAT
+893 
-907 FQSSIGTGTAT
+907 
-918 VGSSSNVGT
+918 
-927 ATSAIPVTLTFTAA
+927 
-941 GMVNSV
+941 
-947 NVLTQGAPLL
+947 
-957 DFQYSATGDTCSG
+957 
-970 ASSSVGTCTVNVTFT
+970 
-985 PKYPGTRFGAVVL
+985 
-998 EDVSGNVLATAYING
+998 
-1013 LGIGP
+1013 
-1018 VVGFAPGTINT
+1018 
-1029 VAGNYLAGYG
+1029 
-1039 YGGDGSPAT
+1039 
-1048 SAQLNGPYGVAQD
+1048 
-1061 GAGNLYIADSNNN
+1061 
-1074 VIRMVTTGGIISTI
+1074 
-1088 VGNDSAKKRGSSYGG
+1088 
-1103 DGGPATSAMLYNPQG
+1103 
-1118 IALDGAGN
+1118 
-1126 LFIADTNNQVIRMV
+1126 
-1140 TPGGII
+1140 
-1146 TTVAGNNKDG
+1146 
-1156 YGYSGDGG
+1156 
-1164 LAINAELNN
+1164 
-1173 PNSIALDGAG
+1173 
-1183 NLYIVDTSNNVIRKV
+1183 
-1198 TPGGVISTVAGN
+1198 
-1210 HASPP
+1210 
-1215 GYGGDGGQATSA
+1215 
-1227 QLSYPSGVA
+1227 
-1236 VDGSGNLYIADQNNN
+1236 
-1251 VIRKVTPGGVISTVA
+1251 
-1266 GNQASGSGYG
+1266 
-1276 PDGVQATSS
+1276 
-1285 QLSYPMDVKLDAAG
+1285 
-1299 NLYIVDDGNSVIRK
+1299 
-1313 VTPGGI
+1313 
-1319 ISTVAGGGNYSS
+1319 
-1331 PALGDGGPATSAFL
+1331 
-1345 NYPEAIAVDGTG
+1345 
-1357 NLYISDSND
+1357 
-1366 SLIRKVDIS
+1366 
-1375 DAPSVTFASTNVG
+1375 
-1388 STSAAQNVAVENFG
+1388 
-1402 NTGLIFTSS
+1402 
-1411 GLTPANDFVQ
+1411 
-1421 TAGSGSPVDCVN
+1421 
-1433 SGTVLAGASCNLSIV
+1433 
-1448 FHPAQE
+1448 
-1454 GNPLTESF
+1454 
-1462 VLANNS
+1462 
-1468 LDNGSATQSIGLLG
+1468 
-1482 TATGVVAPPADTTAT
+1482 
-1497 AVAVSSGA
+1497 
-1505 IYSGQTVTIAATVWD
+1505 
-1520 TISRLTPT
+1520 
-1528 GTVIFTDTVGSTT
+1528 
-1541 TNLGGATP
+1541 
-1549 LTAGVAT
+1549 
-1556 ISNNILTGAGTH
+1556 
-1568 TITASYAG
+1568 
-1576 VSGSFTPSSN
+1576 
-1586 TASVTVTDAPVAT
+1586 
-1599 FTTPPPTLNFG
+1599 
-1610 TVAVGQTSSN
+1610 
-1620 QTVTFT
+1620 
-1626 FATMGVIGPNQVLS
+1626 
-1640 LGATDGKSLPFYV
+1640 
-1653 FSGGTCNHF
+1653 
-1662 GVATVWTA
+1662 
-1670 GGTCT
+1670 
-1675 VLVNFKPVYPGVAQ
+1675 
-1689 GAVEILDM
+1689 
-1697 SGNVLST
+1697 
-1704 AYVTGIGTGP
+1704 
-1714 EAVTLP
+1714 
-1720 GTARSTTFTG
+1720 
-1730 SDQKTYAMAF
+1730 
-1740 DGGGDLYFADQT
+1740 
-1752 GNQVYQVQYSG
+1752 
-1763 AAETLIAGSGTAG
+1763 
-1776 YGGDG
+1776 
-1781 SAAASAELS
+1781 
-1790 SPSDVAIDGAGNVYI
+1790 
-1805 ADFGNNRV
+1805 
-1813 RMVSPISGII
+1813 
-1823 TTVAGNGTLG
+1823 
-1833 YLGDGSAATSAE
+1833 
-1845 LNGPTGLALDGAG
+1845 
-1858 NLYIADKGNNAIRK
+1858 
-1872 VTAATGVITTVAGNG
+1872 
-1887 TQGFSGDAGLA
+1887 
-1898 TVAQLNNPNSVAVD
+1898 
-1912 GAGNLYIADSNNNR
+1912 
-1926 VRMVSVTTGNISTV
+1926 
-1940 AGNGT
+1940 
-1945 NWDSGDGGFP
+1945 
-1955 WQAGVNNPV
+1955 
-1964 AVAVDAAGN
+1964 
-1973 LAIVDSNAAI
+1973 
-1983 RIVFSAS
+1983 
-1990 GIIETD
+1990 
-1996 AVNVGVPVAL
+1996 
-2006 REDGAGNLYAADSV
+2006 
-2020 NGGLYTVS
+2020 
-2028 PTTSFNYPTATAV
+2028 
-2041 GSSDTTDN
+2041 
-2049 AQTVLLVNIGN
+2049 
-2060 TALTAVAPGLTP
+2060 
-2072 PTDFA
+2072 
-2077 QVGGSG
+2077 
-2083 TPADCTPT
+2083 
-2091 FSITAGSACTLNIEF
+2091 
-2106 EPTQSGSLSEYYY
+2106 
-2119 VKDNSRNHSSLT
+2119 
-2131 QYIWLTGTGV
+2131 
-2141 AAVVSADTTATAIA
+2141 
-2155 VSPSAIYSG
+2155 
-2164 QTVTITATVT
+2164 
-2174 DTTTPSTTPTG
+2174 TPSTTPTG

-2298 CSGVSSINST
+2298 CSGVSSIKST

-2536 DSGNVYIPDYDGGV
+2536 GSGNVYIPDYDGGV

-2966 FAITNLPAATTTVLA
+2966 FAITNLPARTTTVLA

-3255 FSYTATPTSGAA
+3255 FSYTATPTSGAP

-3291 SATDTSATQTVSLT
+3291 SATYTSATQTVSLT

-3586 LSVTFTPTDSVDYSA
+3586 
-3601 TTQTTSLTVNK
+3601 
-3612 DAASITWSGTSTPI
+3612 
-3626 TYGTPLSATQ
+3626 
-3636 LNATTVIPGTLVYAP
+3636 
-3651 PLGTVLGAG
+3651 
-3660 TQSLSVTFTPTD
+3660 LSVTFTPTD

>member
-1 MRNQLARFAA
+1 MKLSHVFSMRNQLARFAA

-567 GGYTSLYG
+567 GGYNSLFG
-575 LAVDASGDVFF
+575 MAVAPSGDVFF
-586 AELYAGLVHEIPA
+586 AEELAGLVHEIPA
-599 GCASIGCV
+599 GCVSTGCV
-607 VTVGTGLTNPAG
+607 VTVGSGLSKPAG
-619 LAVDGIGNLF
+619 LAVDGLGNLF
-629 VSDYGAGN
+629 VSDYEAGN
-637 VYELTAASG
+637 VYEFTAASG
-646 YNVNYRLNPQN
+646 YTVKYQLSPNDAYV
-657 AFAGPM
+657 GPL
-663 GVAVDGLGNVIV
+663 GVAVDGLGNVTV
-675 VNTSA
+675 VNTQR
-680 NSLQKLDF
+680 NTLQKLDF

-837 DTTSSDRGPGG
+837 DTT
-848 TVTFAD
+848 
-854 TVGSTTINLNSG
+854 
-866 VGVSLVASAGAMV
+866 
-879 AILPN
+879 
-884 VTLSGAGTH
+884 
-893 TITATFWDGNGGAT
+893 
-907 FQSSIGTGTAT
+907 
-918 VGSSSNVGT
+918 
-927 ATSAIPVTLTFTAA
+927 
-941 GMVNSV
+941 
-947 NVLTQGAPLL
+947 
-957 DFQYSATGDTCSG
+957 
-970 ASSSVGTCTVNVTFT
+970 
-985 PKYPGTRFGAVVL
+985 
-998 EDVSGNVLATAYING
+998 
-1013 LGIGP
+1013 
-1018 VVGFAPGTINT
+1018 
-1029 VAGNYLAGYG
+1029 
-1039 YGGDGSPAT
+1039 
-1048 SAQLNGPYGVAQD
+1048 
-1061 GAGNLYIADSNNN
+1061 
-1074 VIRMVTTGGIISTI
+1074 
-1088 VGNDSAKKRGSSYGG
+1088 
-1103 DGGPATSAMLYNPQG
+1103 
-1118 IALDGAGN
+1118 
-1126 LFIADTNNQVIRMV
+1126 
-1140 TPGGII
+1140 
-1146 TTVAGNNKDG
+1146 
-1156 YGYSGDGG
+1156 
-1164 LAINAELNN
+1164 
-1173 PNSIALDGAG
+1173 
-1183 NLYIVDTSNNVIRKV
+1183 
-1198 TPGGVISTVAGN
+1198 
-1210 HASPP
+1210 
-1215 GYGGDGGQATSA
+1215 
-1227 QLSYPSGVA
+1227 
-1236 VDGSGNLYIADQNNN
+1236 
-1251 VIRKVTPGGVISTVA
+1251 
-1266 GNQASGSGYG
+1266 
-1276 PDGVQATSS
+1276 
-1285 QLSYPMDVKLDAAG
+1285 
-1299 NLYIVDDGNSVIRK
+1299 
-1313 VTPGGI
+1313 
-1319 ISTVAGGGNYSS
+1319 
-1331 PALGDGGPATSAFL
+1331 
-1345 NYPEAIAVDGTG
+1345 
-1357 NLYISDSND
+1357 
-1366 SLIRKVDIS
+1366 
-1375 DAPSVTFASTNVG
+1375 
-1388 STSAAQNVAVENFG
+1388 
-1402 NTGLIFTSS
+1402 
-1411 GLTPANDFVQ
+1411 
-1421 TAGSGSPVDCVN
+1421 
-1433 SGTVLAGASCNLSIV
+1433 
-1448 FHPAQE
+1448 
-1454 GNPLTESF
+1454 
-1462 VLANNS
+1462 
-1468 LDNGSATQSIGLLG
+1468 
-1482 TATGVVAPPADTTAT
+1482 
-1497 AVAVSSGA
+1497 
-1505 IYSGQTVTIAATVWD
+1505 
-1520 TISRLTPT
+1520 
-1528 GTVIFTDTVGSTT
+1528 
-1541 TNLGGATP
+1541 
-1549 LTAGVAT
+1549 
-1556 ISNNILTGAGTH
+1556 
-1568 TITASYAG
+1568 
-1576 VSGSFTPSSN
+1576 
-1586 TASVTVTDAPVAT
+1586 
-1599 FTTPPPTLNFG
+1599 
-1610 TVAVGQTSSN
+1610 
-1620 QTVTFT
+1620 
-1626 FATMGVIGPNQVLS
+1626 
-1640 LGATDGKSLPFYV
+1640 
-1653 FSGGTCNHF
+1653 
-1662 GVATVWTA
+1662 
-1670 GGTCT
+1670 
-1675 VLVNFKPVYPGVAQ
+1675 
-1689 GAVEILDM
+1689 
-1697 SGNVLST
+1697 
-1704 AYVTGIGTGP
+1704 
-1714 EAVTLP
+1714 
-1720 GTARSTTFTG
+1720 
-1730 SDQKTYAMAF
+1730 
-1740 DGGGDLYFADQT
+1740 
-1752 GNQVYQVQYSG
+1752 
-1763 AAETLIAGSGTAG
+1763 
-1776 YGGDG
+1776 
-1781 SAAASAELS
+1781 
-1790 SPSDVAIDGAGNVYI
+1790 
-1805 ADFGNNRV
+1805 
-1813 RMVSPISGII
+1813 
-1823 TTVAGNGTLG
+1823 
-1833 YLGDGSAATSAE
+1833 
-1845 LNGPTGLALDGAG
+1845 
-1858 NLYIADKGNNAIRK
+1858 
-1872 VTAATGVITTVAGNG
+1872 
-1887 TQGFSGDAGLA
+1887 
-1898 TVAQLNNPNSVAVD
+1898 
-1912 GAGNLYIADSNNNR
+1912 
-1926 VRMVSVTTGNISTV
+1926 
-1940 AGNGT
+1940 
-1945 NWDSGDGGFP
+1945 
-1955 WQAGVNNPV
+1955 
-1964 AVAVDAAGN
+1964 
-1973 LAIVDSNAAI
+1973 
-1983 RIVFSAS
+1983 
-1990 GIIETD
+1990 
-1996 AVNVGVPVAL
+1996 
-2006 REDGAGNLYAADSV
+2006 
-2020 NGGLYTVS
+2020 
-2028 PTTSFNYPTATAV
+2028 
-2041 GSSDTTDN
+2041 
-2049 AQTVLLVNIGN
+2049 
-2060 TALTAVAPGLTP
+2060 
-2072 PTDFA
+2072 
-2077 QVGGSG
+2077 
-2083 TPADCTPT
+2083 
-2091 FSITAGSACTLNIEF
+2091 
-2106 EPTQSGSLSEYYY
+2106 
-2119 VKDNSRNHSSLT
+2119 
-2131 QYIWLTGTGV
+2131 
-2141 AAVVSADTTATAIA
+2141 
-2155 VSPSAIYSG
+2155 
-2164 QTVTITATVT
+2164 
-2174 DTTTPSTTPTG
+2174 TPSTTPTG

-2298 CSGVSSINST
+2298 CSGVSSIKST

-2536 DSGNVYIPDYDGGV
+2536 GSGNVYIPDYDGGV

-2966 FAITNLPAATTTVLA
+2966 FAITNLPARTTTVLA
-2981 GAPASPINYGTAITL
+2981 GAPASPINFGTAITL

-3095 STTSV
+3095 STTSI

-3255 FSYTATPTSGAA
+3255 FSYTATPTSGAP

-3586 LSVTFTPTDSVDYSA
+3586 
-3601 TTQTTSLTVNK
+3601 
-3612 DAASITWSGTSTPI
+3612 
-3626 TYGTPLSATQ
+3626 
-3636 LNATTVIPGTLVYAP
+3636 
-3651 PLGTVLGAG
+3651 
-3660 TQSLSVTFTPTD
+3660 LSVTFTPTD

>member
-1 MRNQLARFAA
+1 MKLSHVFSMRNQLARFAA

-567 GGYTSLYG
+567 GGYNSLFG
-575 LAVDASGDVFF
+575 MAVAPSGDVFF
-586 AELYAGLVHEIPA
+586 AEELAGLVHEIPA
-599 GCASIGCV
+599 GCVSTGCV
-607 VTVGTGLTNPAG
+607 VTVGSGLSKPAG
-619 LAVDGIGNLF
+619 LAVDGLGNLF
-629 VSDYGAGN
+629 VSDYEAGN
-637 VYELTAASG
+637 VYEFTAASG
-646 YNVNYRLNPQN
+646 YTVKYQLSPNDAYV
-657 AFAGPM
+657 GPL
-663 GVAVDGLGNVIV
+663 GVAVDGLGNVTV
-675 VNTSA
+675 VNTQR
-680 NSLQKLDF
+680 NTLQKLDF

-837 DTTSSDRGPGG
+837 DTT
-848 TVTFAD
+848 
-854 TVGSTTINLNSG
+854 
-866 VGVSLVASAGAMV
+866 
-879 AILPN
+879 
-884 VTLSGAGTH
+884 
-893 TITATFWDGNGGAT
+893 
-907 FQSSIGTGTAT
+907 
-918 VGSSSNVGT
+918 
-927 ATSAIPVTLTFTAA
+927 
-941 GMVNSV
+941 
-947 NVLTQGAPLL
+947 
-957 DFQYSATGDTCSG
+957 
-970 ASSSVGTCTVNVTFT
+970 
-985 PKYPGTRFGAVVL
+985 
-998 EDVSGNVLATAYING
+998 
-1013 LGIGP
+1013 
-1018 VVGFAPGTINT
+1018 
-1029 VAGNYLAGYG
+1029 
-1039 YGGDGSPAT
+1039 
-1048 SAQLNGPYGVAQD
+1048 
-1061 GAGNLYIADSNNN
+1061 
-1074 VIRMVTTGGIISTI
+1074 
-1088 VGNDSAKKRGSSYGG
+1088 
-1103 DGGPATSAMLYNPQG
+1103 
-1118 IALDGAGN
+1118 
-1126 LFIADTNNQVIRMV
+1126 
-1140 TPGGII
+1140 
-1146 TTVAGNNKDG
+1146 
-1156 YGYSGDGG
+1156 
-1164 LAINAELNN
+1164 
-1173 PNSIALDGAG
+1173 
-1183 NLYIVDTSNNVIRKV
+1183 
-1198 TPGGVISTVAGN
+1198 
-1210 HASPP
+1210 
-1215 GYGGDGGQATSA
+1215 
-1227 QLSYPSGVA
+1227 
-1236 VDGSGNLYIADQNNN
+1236 
-1251 VIRKVTPGGVISTVA
+1251 
-1266 GNQASGSGYG
+1266 
-1276 PDGVQATSS
+1276 
-1285 QLSYPMDVKLDAAG
+1285 
-1299 NLYIVDDGNSVIRK
+1299 
-1313 VTPGGI
+1313 
-1319 ISTVAGGGNYSS
+1319 
-1331 PALGDGGPATSAFL
+1331 
-1345 NYPEAIAVDGTG
+1345 
-1357 NLYISDSND
+1357 
-1366 SLIRKVDIS
+1366 
-1375 DAPSVTFASTNVG
+1375 
-1388 STSAAQNVAVENFG
+1388 
-1402 NTGLIFTSS
+1402 
-1411 GLTPANDFVQ
+1411 
-1421 TAGSGSPVDCVN
+1421 
-1433 SGTVLAGASCNLSIV
+1433 
-1448 FHPAQE
+1448 
-1454 GNPLTESF
+1454 
-1462 VLANNS
+1462 
-1468 LDNGSATQSIGLLG
+1468 
-1482 TATGVVAPPADTTAT
+1482 
-1497 AVAVSSGA
+1497 
-1505 IYSGQTVTIAATVWD
+1505 
-1520 TISRLTPT
+1520 
-1528 GTVIFTDTVGSTT
+1528 
-1541 TNLGGATP
+1541 
-1549 LTAGVAT
+1549 
-1556 ISNNILTGAGTH
+1556 
-1568 TITASYAG
+1568 
-1576 VSGSFTPSSN
+1576 
-1586 TASVTVTDAPVAT
+1586 
-1599 FTTPPPTLNFG
+1599 
-1610 TVAVGQTSSN
+1610 
-1620 QTVTFT
+1620 
-1626 FATMGVIGPNQVLS
+1626 
-1640 LGATDGKSLPFYV
+1640 
-1653 FSGGTCNHF
+1653 
-1662 GVATVWTA
+1662 
-1670 GGTCT
+1670 
-1675 VLVNFKPVYPGVAQ
+1675 
-1689 GAVEILDM
+1689 
-1697 SGNVLST
+1697 
-1704 AYVTGIGTGP
+1704 
-1714 EAVTLP
+1714 
-1720 GTARSTTFTG
+1720 
-1730 SDQKTYAMAF
+1730 
-1740 DGGGDLYFADQT
+1740 
-1752 GNQVYQVQYSG
+1752 
-1763 AAETLIAGSGTAG
+1763 
-1776 YGGDG
+1776 
-1781 SAAASAELS
+1781 
-1790 SPSDVAIDGAGNVYI
+1790 
-1805 ADFGNNRV
+1805 
-1813 RMVSPISGII
+1813 
-1823 TTVAGNGTLG
+1823 
-1833 YLGDGSAATSAE
+1833 
-1845 LNGPTGLALDGAG
+1845 
-1858 NLYIADKGNNAIRK
+1858 
-1872 VTAATGVITTVAGNG
+1872 
-1887 TQGFSGDAGLA
+1887 
-1898 TVAQLNNPNSVAVD
+1898 
-1912 GAGNLYIADSNNNR
+1912 
-1926 VRMVSVTTGNISTV
+1926 
-1940 AGNGT
+1940 
-1945 NWDSGDGGFP
+1945 
-1955 WQAGVNNPV
+1955 
-1964 AVAVDAAGN
+1964 
-1973 LAIVDSNAAI
+1973 
-1983 RIVFSAS
+1983 
-1990 GIIETD
+1990 
-1996 AVNVGVPVAL
+1996 
-2006 REDGAGNLYAADSV
+2006 
-2020 NGGLYTVS
+2020 
-2028 PTTSFNYPTATAV
+2028 
-2041 GSSDTTDN
+2041 
-2049 AQTVLLVNIGN
+2049 
-2060 TALTAVAPGLTP
+2060 
-2072 PTDFA
+2072 
-2077 QVGGSG
+2077 
-2083 TPADCTPT
+2083 
-2091 FSITAGSACTLNIEF
+2091 
-2106 EPTQSGSLSEYYY
+2106 
-2119 VKDNSRNHSSLT
+2119 
-2131 QYIWLTGTGV
+2131 
-2141 AAVVSADTTATAIA
+2141 
-2155 VSPSAIYSG
+2155 
-2164 QTVTITATVT
+2164 
-2174 DTTTPSTTPTG
+2174 TPSTTPTG

-2298 CSGVSSINST
+2298 CSGVSSIKST

-2536 DSGNVYIPDYDGGV
+2536 GSGNVYIPDYDGGV

-2966 FAITNLPAATTTVLA
+2966 FAITNLPARTTTVLA
-2981 GAPASPINYGTAITL
+2981 GAPASPINFGTAITL

-3095 STTSV
+3095 STTSI

-3672 SVDYSATTQTTS
+3672 
-3684 LTVNKDAASI
+3684 
-3694 TWSGTSTPITY
+3694 
-3705 GTPLSATQ
+3705 
-3713 LNATTVIPGTL
+3713 
-3724 VYAPPLGTVLGAG
+3724 
-3737 TQSLSVTFTPT
+3737 
-3748 DTASYASVTKT
+3748 TASYASVTKT

>member
-1 MRNQLARFAA
+1 M
-11 VVLAGAVVSF
+11 
-21 TSASAG
+21 
-27 ASSAPKVTFV
+27 
-37 GVQLT
+37 
-42 LNTGT
+42 
-47 TFTTPQGVAVDSSG
+47 
-61 DVFVLDSQTG
+61 
-71 IVSEIVA
+71 
-78 LNGIIGSSPTIQ
+78 
-90 PLANSFAFNNVF
+90 
-102 SLAIDS
+102 
-108 SGNLFVPGGSTP
+108 
-120 GAEYIYEIPAAHR
+120 
-133 TVNPTQLTL
+133 
-142 AGTFDTP
+142 
-149 EGITV
+149 
-154 DASGNIFVV
+154 
-163 EDGSANDVK
+163 
-172 EIAPPYHTATTAI
+172 
-185 IGLSSPTGIAVDAS
+185 
-199 DNIFVAVGS
+199 
-208 GGGVTEFSPSNS
+208 
-220 YATGTVLLVEF
+220 
-231 EAVSNMSM
+231 
-239 DTSGNLYVA
+239 
-248 DEQGGTLSEILASGG
+248 
-263 YGTEI
+263 
-268 TLSKNFN
+268 
-275 APTGVAV
+275 
-282 ATNGNIFVT
+282 
-291 DVPDGGIVD
+291 
-300 EFERPG
+300 
-306 ANLGAVNLGQTSS
+306 
-319 TKTLT
+319 
-324 FVFNTAGHIG
+324 
-334 APVVLTQGAAGLD
+334 
-347 YVDAGTGTCTIKNGS
+347 
-362 SNPYNAGATC
+362 
-372 TVDVSFTPRYPG
+372 
-384 ARNGAVELKDLS
+384 
-396 GNVLATA
+396 
-403 YLYGTGIGPQ
+403 
-413 VSFVTTAS
+413 
-421 GYNAPSAVSTLGG
+421 
-434 GFNYPYGVATDQ
+434 
-446 SGNVFVVDQGNVAI
+446 
-460 KKISAGCGTS
+460 
-470 TCVTTLAGTYTDP
+470 
-483 SYVAIDGAGNLY
+483 
-495 VTDANQV
+495 
-502 VEISAASGYTTT
+502 
-514 TNTLGGG
+514 
-521 PYQPTGVAVDGSGN
+521 
-535 VYVNDISMVTG
+535 
-546 ERQVQKIPAG
+546 
-556 CTSSACVTTLA
+556 
-567 GGYTSLYG
+567 
-575 LAVDASGDVFF
+575 
-586 AELYAGLVHEIPA
+586 
-599 GCASIGCV
+599 
-607 VTVGTGLTNPAG
+607 
-619 LAVDGIGNLF
+619 
-629 VSDYGAGN
+629 
-637 VYELTAASG
+637 
-646 YNVNYRLNPQN
+646 
-657 AFAGPM
+657 
-663 GVAVDGLGNVIV
+663 
-675 VNTSA
+675 
-680 NSLQKLDF
+680 
-688 ADPPSLSFL
+688 
-697 APTTIETIDG
+697 
-707 TDGPLSVT
+707 
-715 VENVGNAPLIFT
+715 
-727 ASGLIAANDF
+727 
-737 PQTAGSGDPPNCADS
+737 
-752 RTVAAGASCNLSI
+752 
-765 EFEPLQTGSLGET
+765 
-778 FGLYDNNLNVASA
+778 
-791 QLIGVQGISIPA
+791 
-803 VAPPPAG
+803 
-810 DATSSTVLAAPSAVA
+810 
-825 AGQPLTI
+825 
-832 TATVT
+832 
-837 DTTSSDRGPGG
+837 
-848 TVTFAD
+848 
-854 TVGSTTINLNSG
+854 
-866 VGVSLVASAGAMV
+866 
-879 AILPN
+879 
-884 VTLSGAGTH
+884 
-893 TITATFWDGNGGAT
+893 
-907 FQSSIGTGTAT
+907 
-918 VGSSSNVGT
+918 
-927 ATSAIPVTLTFTAA
+927 
-941 GMVNSV
+941 
-947 NVLTQGAPLL
+947 
-957 DFQYSATGDTCSG
+957 
-970 ASSSVGTCTVNVTFT
+970 
-985 PKYPGTRFGAVVL
+985 
-998 EDVSGNVLATAYING
+998 
-1013 LGIGP
+1013 
-1018 VVGFAPGTINT
+1018 
-1029 VAGNYLAGYG
+1029 
-1039 YGGDGSPAT
+1039 
-1048 SAQLNGPYGVAQD
+1048 
-1061 GAGNLYIADSNNN
+1061 
-1074 VIRMVTTGGIISTI
+1074 
-1088 VGNDSAKKRGSSYGG
+1088 
-1103 DGGPATSAMLYNPQG
+1103 
-1118 IALDGAGN
+1118 
-1126 LFIADTNNQVIRMV
+1126 
-1140 TPGGII
+1140 
-1146 TTVAGNNKDG
+1146 
-1156 YGYSGDGG
+1156 
-1164 LAINAELNN
+1164 
-1173 PNSIALDGAG
+1173 
-1183 NLYIVDTSNNVIRKV
+1183 
-1198 TPGGVISTVAGN
+1198 
-1210 HASPP
+1210 
-1215 GYGGDGGQATSA
+1215 
-1227 QLSYPSGVA
+1227 
-1236 VDGSGNLYIADQNNN
+1236 
-1251 VIRKVTPGGVISTVA
+1251 
-1266 GNQASGSGYG
+1266 
-1276 PDGVQATSS
+1276 
-1285 QLSYPMDVKLDAAG
+1285 
-1299 NLYIVDDGNSVIRK
+1299 
-1313 VTPGGI
+1313 
-1319 ISTVAGGGNYSS
+1319 
-1331 PALGDGGPATSAFL
+1331 
-1345 NYPEAIAVDGTG
+1345 
-1357 NLYISDSND
+1357 
-1366 SLIRKVDIS
+1366 
-1375 DAPSVTFASTNVG
+1375 
-1388 STSAAQNVAVENFG
+1388 
-1402 NTGLIFTSS
+1402 
-1411 GLTPANDFVQ
+1411 
-1421 TAGSGSPVDCVN
+1421 
-1433 SGTVLAGASCNLSIV
+1433 
-1448 FHPAQE
+1448 
-1454 GNPLTESF
+1454 
-1462 VLANNS
+1462 
-1468 LDNGSATQSIGLLG
+1468 
-1482 TATGVVAPPADTTAT
+1482 
-1497 AVAVSSGA
+1497 
-1505 IYSGQTVTIAATVWD
+1505 
-1520 TISRLTPT
+1520 
-1528 GTVIFTDTVGSTT
+1528 
-1541 TNLGGATP
+1541 
-1549 LTAGVAT
+1549 
-1556 ISNNILTGAGTH
+1556 
-1568 TITASYAG
+1568 
-1576 VSGSFTPSSN
+1576 
-1586 TASVTVTDAPVAT
+1586 
-1599 FTTPPPTLNFG
+1599 
-1610 TVAVGQTSSN
+1610 
-1620 QTVTFT
+1620 
-1626 FATMGVIGPNQVLS
+1626 
-1640 LGATDGKSLPFYV
+1640 
-1653 FSGGTCNHF
+1653 
-1662 GVATVWTA
+1662 
-1670 GGTCT
+1670 
-1675 VLVNFKPVYPGVAQ
+1675 
-1689 GAVEILDM
+1689 
-1697 SGNVLST
+1697 
-1704 AYVTGIGTGP
+1704 
-1714 EAVTLP
+1714 
-1720 GTARSTTFTG
+1720 
-1730 SDQKTYAMAF
+1730 
-1740 DGGGDLYFADQT
+1740 
-1752 GNQVYQVQYSG
+1752 
-1763 AAETLIAGSGTAG
+1763 
-1776 YGGDG
+1776 
-1781 SAAASAELS
+1781 
-1790 SPSDVAIDGAGNVYI
+1790 
-1805 ADFGNNRV
+1805 
-1813 RMVSPISGII
+1813 
-1823 TTVAGNGTLG
+1823 
-1833 YLGDGSAATSAE
+1833 
-1845 LNGPTGLALDGAG
+1845 
-1858 NLYIADKGNNAIRK
+1858 
-1872 VTAATGVITTVAGNG
+1872 
-1887 TQGFSGDAGLA
+1887 
-1898 TVAQLNNPNSVAVD
+1898 
-1912 GAGNLYIADSNNNR
+1912 
-1926 VRMVSVTTGNISTV
+1926 
-1940 AGNGT
+1940 
-1945 NWDSGDGGFP
+1945 
-1955 WQAGVNNPV
+1955 
-1964 AVAVDAAGN
+1964 
-1973 LAIVDSNAAI
+1973 
-1983 RIVFSAS
+1983 
-1990 GIIETD
+1990 
-1996 AVNVGVPVAL
+1996 
-2006 REDGAGNLYAADSV
+2006 
-2020 NGGLYTVS
+2020 
-2028 PTTSFNYPTATAV
+2028 
-2041 GSSDTTDN
+2041 
-2049 AQTVLLVNIGN
+2049 
-2060 TALTAVAPGLTP
+2060 
-2072 PTDFA
+2072 
-2077 QVGGSG
+2077 
-2083 TPADCTPT
+2083 
-2091 FSITAGSACTLNIEF
+2091 
-2106 EPTQSGSLSEYYY
+2106 
-2119 VKDNSRNHSSLT
+2119 
-2131 QYIWLTGTGV
+2131 

-2164 QTVTITATVT
+2164 QTVTIAATVT
-2174 DTTTPSTTPTG
+2174 DSTTPSTTPTG

-2298 CSGVSSINST
+2298 CSGVSSIKST

-2536 DSGNVYIPDYDGGV
+2536 GSGNVYIPDYDGGV

-2966 FAITNLPAATTTVLA
+2966 FAITNLPARTTTVLA
-2981 GAPASPINYGTAITL
+2981 GAPASPINFGTAITL

-3255 FSYTATPTSGAA
+3255 FSYTATPTSGAP

-3291 SATDTSATQTVSLT
+3291 SATYTSATQTVSLT

-3586 LSVTFTPTDSVDYSA
+3586 
-3601 TTQTTSLTVNK
+3601 
-3612 DAASITWSGTSTPI
+3612 
-3626 TYGTPLSATQ
+3626 
-3636 LNATTVIPGTLVYAP
+3636 
-3651 PLGTVLGAG
+3651 
-3660 TQSLSVTFTPTD
+3660 LSVTFTPTD

>member
-1 MRNQLARFAA
+1 MKLSHVFSMRNQLARFAA

-567 GGYTSLYG
+567 GGYNSLFG
-575 LAVDASGDVFF
+575 MAVAPSGDVFF
-586 AELYAGLVHEIPA
+586 AEELAGLVHEIPA
-599 GCASIGCV
+599 GCVSTGCV
-607 VTVGTGLTNPAG
+607 VTVGSGLSKPAG
-619 LAVDGIGNLF
+619 LAVDGLGNLF
-629 VSDYGAGN
+629 VSDYEAGN
-637 VYELTAASG
+637 VYEFTAASG
-646 YNVNYRLNPQN
+646 YTVKYQLSPNDAYV
-657 AFAGPM
+657 GPL
-663 GVAVDGLGNVIV
+663 GVAVDGLGNVTV
-675 VNTSA
+675 VNTQR
-680 NSLQKLDF
+680 NTLQKLDF

-837 DTTSSDRGPGG
+837 DTT
-848 TVTFAD
+848 
-854 TVGSTTINLNSG
+854 
-866 VGVSLVASAGAMV
+866 
-879 AILPN
+879 
-884 VTLSGAGTH
+884 
-893 TITATFWDGNGGAT
+893 
-907 FQSSIGTGTAT
+907 
-918 VGSSSNVGT
+918 
-927 ATSAIPVTLTFTAA
+927 
-941 GMVNSV
+941 
-947 NVLTQGAPLL
+947 
-957 DFQYSATGDTCSG
+957 
-970 ASSSVGTCTVNVTFT
+970 
-985 PKYPGTRFGAVVL
+985 
-998 EDVSGNVLATAYING
+998 
-1013 LGIGP
+1013 
-1018 VVGFAPGTINT
+1018 
-1029 VAGNYLAGYG
+1029 
-1039 YGGDGSPAT
+1039 
-1048 SAQLNGPYGVAQD
+1048 
-1061 GAGNLYIADSNNN
+1061 
-1074 VIRMVTTGGIISTI
+1074 
-1088 VGNDSAKKRGSSYGG
+1088 
-1103 DGGPATSAMLYNPQG
+1103 
-1118 IALDGAGN
+1118 
-1126 LFIADTNNQVIRMV
+1126 
-1140 TPGGII
+1140 
-1146 TTVAGNNKDG
+1146 
-1156 YGYSGDGG
+1156 
-1164 LAINAELNN
+1164 
-1173 PNSIALDGAG
+1173 
-1183 NLYIVDTSNNVIRKV
+1183 
-1198 TPGGVISTVAGN
+1198 
-1210 HASPP
+1210 
-1215 GYGGDGGQATSA
+1215 
-1227 QLSYPSGVA
+1227 
-1236 VDGSGNLYIADQNNN
+1236 
-1251 VIRKVTPGGVISTVA
+1251 
-1266 GNQASGSGYG
+1266 
-1276 PDGVQATSS
+1276 
-1285 QLSYPMDVKLDAAG
+1285 
-1299 NLYIVDDGNSVIRK
+1299 
-1313 VTPGGI
+1313 
-1319 ISTVAGGGNYSS
+1319 
-1331 PALGDGGPATSAFL
+1331 
-1345 NYPEAIAVDGTG
+1345 
-1357 NLYISDSND
+1357 
-1366 SLIRKVDIS
+1366 
-1375 DAPSVTFASTNVG
+1375 
-1388 STSAAQNVAVENFG
+1388 
-1402 NTGLIFTSS
+1402 
-1411 GLTPANDFVQ
+1411 
-1421 TAGSGSPVDCVN
+1421 
-1433 SGTVLAGASCNLSIV
+1433 
-1448 FHPAQE
+1448 
-1454 GNPLTESF
+1454 
-1462 VLANNS
+1462 
-1468 LDNGSATQSIGLLG
+1468 
-1482 TATGVVAPPADTTAT
+1482 
-1497 AVAVSSGA
+1497 
-1505 IYSGQTVTIAATVWD
+1505 
-1520 TISRLTPT
+1520 
-1528 GTVIFTDTVGSTT
+1528 
-1541 TNLGGATP
+1541 
-1549 LTAGVAT
+1549 
-1556 ISNNILTGAGTH
+1556 
-1568 TITASYAG
+1568 
-1576 VSGSFTPSSN
+1576 
-1586 TASVTVTDAPVAT
+1586 
-1599 FTTPPPTLNFG
+1599 
-1610 TVAVGQTSSN
+1610 
-1620 QTVTFT
+1620 
-1626 FATMGVIGPNQVLS
+1626 
-1640 LGATDGKSLPFYV
+1640 
-1653 FSGGTCNHF
+1653 
-1662 GVATVWTA
+1662 
-1670 GGTCT
+1670 
-1675 VLVNFKPVYPGVAQ
+1675 
-1689 GAVEILDM
+1689 
-1697 SGNVLST
+1697 
-1704 AYVTGIGTGP
+1704 
-1714 EAVTLP
+1714 
-1720 GTARSTTFTG
+1720 
-1730 SDQKTYAMAF
+1730 
-1740 DGGGDLYFADQT
+1740 
-1752 GNQVYQVQYSG
+1752 
-1763 AAETLIAGSGTAG
+1763 
-1776 YGGDG
+1776 
-1781 SAAASAELS
+1781 
-1790 SPSDVAIDGAGNVYI
+1790 
-1805 ADFGNNRV
+1805 
-1813 RMVSPISGII
+1813 
-1823 TTVAGNGTLG
+1823 
-1833 YLGDGSAATSAE
+1833 
-1845 LNGPTGLALDGAG
+1845 
-1858 NLYIADKGNNAIRK
+1858 
-1872 VTAATGVITTVAGNG
+1872 
-1887 TQGFSGDAGLA
+1887 
-1898 TVAQLNNPNSVAVD
+1898 
-1912 GAGNLYIADSNNNR
+1912 
-1926 VRMVSVTTGNISTV
+1926 
-1940 AGNGT
+1940 
-1945 NWDSGDGGFP
+1945 
-1955 WQAGVNNPV
+1955 
-1964 AVAVDAAGN
+1964 
-1973 LAIVDSNAAI
+1973 
-1983 RIVFSAS
+1983 
-1990 GIIETD
+1990 
-1996 AVNVGVPVAL
+1996 
-2006 REDGAGNLYAADSV
+2006 
-2020 NGGLYTVS
+2020 
-2028 PTTSFNYPTATAV
+2028 
-2041 GSSDTTDN
+2041 
-2049 AQTVLLVNIGN
+2049 
-2060 TALTAVAPGLTP
+2060 
-2072 PTDFA
+2072 
-2077 QVGGSG
+2077 
-2083 TPADCTPT
+2083 
-2091 FSITAGSACTLNIEF
+2091 
-2106 EPTQSGSLSEYYY
+2106 
-2119 VKDNSRNHSSLT
+2119 
-2131 QYIWLTGTGV
+2131 
-2141 AAVVSADTTATAIA
+2141 
-2155 VSPSAIYSG
+2155 
-2164 QTVTITATVT
+2164 
-2174 DTTTPSTTPTG
+2174 TPSTTPTG

-2298 CSGVSSINST
+2298 CSGVSSIKST

-2536 DSGNVYIPDYDGGV
+2536 GSGNVYIPDYDGGV

-2966 FAITNLPAATTTVLA
+2966 FAITNLPARTTTVLA
-2981 GAPASPINYGTAITL
+2981 GAPASPINFGTAITL

-3095 STTSV
+3095 STTSI

-3255 FSYTATPTSGAA
+3255 FSYTATPTSGAP

-3291 SATDTSATQTVSLT
+3291 SATYTSATQTVSLT

>member
-1 MRNQLARFAA
+1 MKLSHVFSMRNQLARFAA

-567 GGYTSLYG
+567 GGYNSLFG
-575 LAVDASGDVFF
+575 MAVAPSGDVFF
-586 AELYAGLVHEIPA
+586 AEELAGLVHEIPA
-599 GCASIGCV
+599 GCVSTGCV
-607 VTVGTGLTNPAG
+607 VTVGSGLSKPAG
-619 LAVDGIGNLF
+619 LAVDGLGNLF
-629 VSDYGAGN
+629 VSDYEAGN
-637 VYELTAASG
+637 VYEFTAASG
-646 YNVNYRLNPQN
+646 YTVKYQLSPNDAYV
-657 AFAGPM
+657 GPL
-663 GVAVDGLGNVIV
+663 GVAVDGLGNVTV
-675 VNTSA
+675 VNTQR
-680 NSLQKLDF
+680 NTLQKLDF

-837 DTTSSDRGPGG
+837 DTT
-848 TVTFAD
+848 
-854 TVGSTTINLNSG
+854 
-866 VGVSLVASAGAMV
+866 
-879 AILPN
+879 
-884 VTLSGAGTH
+884 
-893 TITATFWDGNGGAT
+893 
-907 FQSSIGTGTAT
+907 
-918 VGSSSNVGT
+918 
-927 ATSAIPVTLTFTAA
+927 
-941 GMVNSV
+941 
-947 NVLTQGAPLL
+947 
-957 DFQYSATGDTCSG
+957 
-970 ASSSVGTCTVNVTFT
+970 
-985 PKYPGTRFGAVVL
+985 
-998 EDVSGNVLATAYING
+998 
-1013 LGIGP
+1013 
-1018 VVGFAPGTINT
+1018 
-1029 VAGNYLAGYG
+1029 
-1039 YGGDGSPAT
+1039 
-1048 SAQLNGPYGVAQD
+1048 
-1061 GAGNLYIADSNNN
+1061 
-1074 VIRMVTTGGIISTI
+1074 
-1088 VGNDSAKKRGSSYGG
+1088 
-1103 DGGPATSAMLYNPQG
+1103 
-1118 IALDGAGN
+1118 
-1126 LFIADTNNQVIRMV
+1126 
-1140 TPGGII
+1140 
-1146 TTVAGNNKDG
+1146 
-1156 YGYSGDGG
+1156 
-1164 LAINAELNN
+1164 
-1173 PNSIALDGAG
+1173 
-1183 NLYIVDTSNNVIRKV
+1183 
-1198 TPGGVISTVAGN
+1198 
-1210 HASPP
+1210 
-1215 GYGGDGGQATSA
+1215 
-1227 QLSYPSGVA
+1227 
-1236 VDGSGNLYIADQNNN
+1236 
-1251 VIRKVTPGGVISTVA
+1251 
-1266 GNQASGSGYG
+1266 
-1276 PDGVQATSS
+1276 
-1285 QLSYPMDVKLDAAG
+1285 
-1299 NLYIVDDGNSVIRK
+1299 
-1313 VTPGGI
+1313 
-1319 ISTVAGGGNYSS
+1319 
-1331 PALGDGGPATSAFL
+1331 
-1345 NYPEAIAVDGTG
+1345 
-1357 NLYISDSND
+1357 
-1366 SLIRKVDIS
+1366 
-1375 DAPSVTFASTNVG
+1375 
-1388 STSAAQNVAVENFG
+1388 
-1402 NTGLIFTSS
+1402 
-1411 GLTPANDFVQ
+1411 
-1421 TAGSGSPVDCVN
+1421 
-1433 SGTVLAGASCNLSIV
+1433 
-1448 FHPAQE
+1448 
-1454 GNPLTESF
+1454 
-1462 VLANNS
+1462 
-1468 LDNGSATQSIGLLG
+1468 
-1482 TATGVVAPPADTTAT
+1482 
-1497 AVAVSSGA
+1497 
-1505 IYSGQTVTIAATVWD
+1505 
-1520 TISRLTPT
+1520 
-1528 GTVIFTDTVGSTT
+1528 
-1541 TNLGGATP
+1541 
-1549 LTAGVAT
+1549 
-1556 ISNNILTGAGTH
+1556 
-1568 TITASYAG
+1568 
-1576 VSGSFTPSSN
+1576 
-1586 TASVTVTDAPVAT
+1586 
-1599 FTTPPPTLNFG
+1599 
-1610 TVAVGQTSSN
+1610 
-1620 QTVTFT
+1620 
-1626 FATMGVIGPNQVLS
+1626 
-1640 LGATDGKSLPFYV
+1640 
-1653 FSGGTCNHF
+1653 
-1662 GVATVWTA
+1662 
-1670 GGTCT
+1670 
-1675 VLVNFKPVYPGVAQ
+1675 
-1689 GAVEILDM
+1689 
-1697 SGNVLST
+1697 
-1704 AYVTGIGTGP
+1704 
-1714 EAVTLP
+1714 
-1720 GTARSTTFTG
+1720 
-1730 SDQKTYAMAF
+1730 
-1740 DGGGDLYFADQT
+1740 
-1752 GNQVYQVQYSG
+1752 
-1763 AAETLIAGSGTAG
+1763 
-1776 YGGDG
+1776 
-1781 SAAASAELS
+1781 
-1790 SPSDVAIDGAGNVYI
+1790 
-1805 ADFGNNRV
+1805 
-1813 RMVSPISGII
+1813 
-1823 TTVAGNGTLG
+1823 
-1833 YLGDGSAATSAE
+1833 
-1845 LNGPTGLALDGAG
+1845 
-1858 NLYIADKGNNAIRK
+1858 
-1872 VTAATGVITTVAGNG
+1872 
-1887 TQGFSGDAGLA
+1887 
-1898 TVAQLNNPNSVAVD
+1898 
-1912 GAGNLYIADSNNNR
+1912 
-1926 VRMVSVTTGNISTV
+1926 
-1940 AGNGT
+1940 
-1945 NWDSGDGGFP
+1945 
-1955 WQAGVNNPV
+1955 
-1964 AVAVDAAGN
+1964 
-1973 LAIVDSNAAI
+1973 
-1983 RIVFSAS
+1983 
-1990 GIIETD
+1990 
-1996 AVNVGVPVAL
+1996 
-2006 REDGAGNLYAADSV
+2006 
-2020 NGGLYTVS
+2020 
-2028 PTTSFNYPTATAV
+2028 
-2041 GSSDTTDN
+2041 
-2049 AQTVLLVNIGN
+2049 
-2060 TALTAVAPGLTP
+2060 
-2072 PTDFA
+2072 
-2077 QVGGSG
+2077 
-2083 TPADCTPT
+2083 
-2091 FSITAGSACTLNIEF
+2091 
-2106 EPTQSGSLSEYYY
+2106 
-2119 VKDNSRNHSSLT
+2119 
-2131 QYIWLTGTGV
+2131 
-2141 AAVVSADTTATAIA
+2141 
-2155 VSPSAIYSG
+2155 
-2164 QTVTITATVT
+2164 
-2174 DTTTPSTTPTG
+2174 TPSTTPTG

-2298 CSGVSSINST
+2298 CSGVSSIKST

-2536 DSGNVYIPDYDGGV
+2536 GSGNVYIPDYDGGV

-2966 FAITNLPAATTTVLA
+2966 FAITNLPARTTTVLA
-2981 GAPASPINYGTAITL
+2981 GAPASPINFGTAITL

-3095 STTSV
+3095 STTSI

-3255 FSYTATPTSGAA
+3255 FSYTATPTSGAP

-3291 SATDTSATQTVSLT
+3291 SATYTSATQTVSLT

-3586 LSVTFTPTDSVDYSA
+3586 
-3601 TTQTTSLTVNK
+3601 
-3612 DAASITWSGTSTPI
+3612 
-3626 TYGTPLSATQ
+3626 
-3636 LNATTVIPGTLVYAP
+3636 
-3651 PLGTVLGAG
+3651 
-3660 TQSLSVTFTPTD
+3660 LSVTFTPTD